1 MVPSGLELPADRPR
15 PPVPSLRG
23 AARGL
28 CLPAAV
34 TASLRQVAGQEGVS
48 LDVLLLAGLAALL
61 ARYSGAESLFIGA
74 ASSTSLL
81 PLRIQW
87 TGDPSLQQLV
97 AVADGALSAALANA
111 DLPFEA
117 PLQVIFAGPGA
128 GPGAFGGREL
138 AVDLAF
144 SVREVEG
151 GGRETQLLLTLD
163 YAVDLF
169 DATTAARLLE
179 HYAAL
184 LAGAAASPDLPLSR
198 LPLLGEAER
207 HQMLAEWN
215 DTASAFPRRTL
226 HKLFE
231 EQAAARPDAL
241 AVVWD
246 GGALSYG
253 ELDRQAGRIA
263 RRLRRLGV
271 GPESRVALYLERSA
285 EMVAAV
291 LGVLKAGGAY
301 LPIDLSYPRE
311 RLELLLEDAA
321 PAAVVGTTRSL
332 ASLPGKAP
340 QLAVD
345 LLAVHPATARD
356 LARRLGA
363 GFVPEEPAK
372 ALVERL
378 AGVYRAN
385 GGDTRALMMTMARTM
400 ARTMAEGTQAP
411 AAEAEEE
418 RELSADVPPESLA
431 YVLYTSGSTGTP
443 NGVEVSHEAVVRLVR
458 ETGYFPFGP
467 GDVFLQIA
475 LLSFDASTLEL
486 WGPLANGGC
495 VALPPPGRFALGDLY
510 EQVERHGVT
519 AIFLTTGLF
528 HVAVEEGLAGLAGLR
543 HLLVGGDVMSRS
555 HLERALAALPEVELI
570 NCYGPTE
577 NTVFTSTWRV
587 PRPLPEGAVTIG
599 RLISTV
605 RAYVLDP
612 ALAPVP
618 MGSAGELYLSGPGLA
633 RGYLHRRELTAER
646 FLPNP
651 FEPNQFQEARLY
663 KTGDLVRWRP
673 DGTLAFLGRHDFQ
686 VKVRGFRIEP
696 GEIEA
701 ALLCHPEVREAAVVG
716 LAEGGRD
723 HRVVAYYVTEAGA
736 ETTREDLRAFLRARL
751 PEHMVPAVLVPLPAL
766 PLTNVGKLD
775 RRALPAPEALEPAA
789 GEPVTALGPRAGD
802 PRELGDLGDLVME
815 LLAGLWED
823 VLDPE
828 PRHGAAAGGALSFER
843 SAFERSAFER
853 SRRVGPHDDFFDLGG
868 HSLTVMRL
876 LSRIR
881 QTFGV
886 ELGAQTVFA
895 FPTLAAQARVVAAAW
910 RGAESTLPP
919 LAPLAN
925 TPRQGLPA
933 LSYAQQRL
941 WFLDRLAPESPLYNV
956 PTTWL
961 VAGALAPAALA
972 AGLCEIVRRHET
984 LRTRFVELDGE
995 PRQEIGAPWQVPL
1008 PQVDLRALGRER
1020 RLGELA
1026 RLRTEE
1032 ADRPFHLARGPLLR
1046 AGLVRLDE
1054 EEHALL
1060 LTVHHIVYDGWSE
1073 EVLTAELT
1081 ALYAAALEGRPSP
1094 LGELAVQ
1101 YADFAAWQR
1110 AWPPEVLGRQLVW
1123 WRGELAGAPA
1133 ALPLPVDR
1141 PRPAAPSFRGGSA
1154 MLRLSAAAS
1163 AALRQA
1169 ARREGTTLFMLL
1181 LAGFAAL
1188 LARVTGE
1195 EDLLVGTPVAD
1206 RPRPELEGLI
1216 GFFVNTVVI
1225 RARAAGDPSFR
1236 GLLASVHDTALG
1248 AFAHQD
1254 LPFEMLVEELRP
1266 ERERSRNPL
1275 VQTLFAFQGADRAT
1289 AGTAAAPGDTAGL
1302 RLMRLP
1308 WGERS
1313 MAKLDFVLSA
1323 MEMPV
1328 EPGESSEAEINL
1340 VVEYAADLFTATAAA
1355 RLLGHYATL
1364 VAGAAASPELPL
1376 SSLPLLSAPE
1386 RHQLVAEWNDT
1397 ESGFPL
1403 RSVHRLFEE
1412 QAAARPDAVAV
1423 SWEGGPMGAMGAM
1436 GSMSYGELDRR
1447 SNEIARHL
1455 RRMGVATDA
1464 RVGLVAERSPEMVAA
1479 VLGILKAG
1487 GGYLPLDPTY
1497 PRDRLALLLAD
1508 AAPAAVVGPRRLL
1521 AALPDVPDEPGGA
1534 PRLALEDV
1542 VREADTAPTVLTRHR
1557 HPDGSPGDLKDLGGR
1572 KLSTTQILPAR
1583 AARLQDDIEVE
1594 LRSTDV
1600 PPASLA
1606 YVLYTS
1612 GSTGAPKGVEVSH
1625 RGVVRLVREAGY
1637 TSFGPGEVFLQT
1649 VPMSFDL
1656 ATLEIWGP
1664 LLHGGRLALLPP
1676 GPYTLADIYAAVARQ
1691 GVTTLW
1697 LASALFNLAVEEGL
1711 APLGGLRQLEA
1722 GGDVLSRPHV
1732 ERALAALPGAV
1743 ELLNGYG
1750 PTENTTFSTTHRLRG
1765 GLAAGEASVPI
1776 GRPIAASSAYVL
1788 DRSLAPLPVACVGEL
1803 YVGGA
1808 GVARGYLGRPE
1819 LTAERFV
1826 PDPFSADPRDP
1837 RAGDRLYRTGD
1848 LARWR
1853 PDGTLDFLG
1862 RRDFQVKVRGF
1873 RVEPGEVESALLRH
1887 PGVREAVVTAAKEA
1901 AGGHRLIAYYVP
1913 EGATPPT
1920 PPTPPTS
1927 AELRIH
1933 LRESLPEHMVPSL
1946 FIPLAELPLN
1956 ANGKVDRR
1964 ALPSPE
1970 AVSEARPAGE
1980 AGTAPRT
1987 PPRTPV
1993 EEVIAGIWEDLLG
2006 LDPLGHPGHP
2016 SHPIGVDDDFFLLG
2030 GHSLLAIRLLS
2041 RLRAV
2046 LGADLTV
2053 QQVFDAPTIAGLAE
2067 AVARALASR
2076 DAGGGAAGPALPP
2089 LVPRAV
2095 ADTASADAAAP
2106 LSYAQQRLWFLDRLA
2121 PGSPAYNVPS
2131 AYGLTGP
2138 LAPAAL
2144 AAALAEVVRRH
2155 QVLRARFVERD
2166 GEPRLEIAETLAP
2179 GFLPLVDLSI
2189 LSPARRSAELAR
2201 LRSAEAERPFD
2212 LAAGPLLR
2220 TALVRLGA
2228 EEHALF
2234 LDFHHAVYDGW
2245 SEGVLLREL
2254 AALYDAARAG
2264 APSPLAE
2271 LVLQYADFAVWQRA
2285 WPPEVLGRQLA
2296 YWRGQLAGAPTALEL
2311 PADRPR
2317 PAVASLRGASR
2328 QRLLGAPELARLHQ
2342 VARKEGA
2349 TLYMLLLA
2357 AFAATLA
2364 RHGGQEDVLIATPV
2378 ANRARPELEGLIGF
2392 FVNTLVLRVRLGGD
2406 PEFRRVLASVR
2417 QTALAAFAHQDL
2429 PFEALVEELRPE
2441 RDLSRA
2447 PLVQAMLSLGGAAP
2461 ERSLGGDVR
2470 LAHLPFAEKTTAK
2483 LDLSLAATELTDL
2496 EGGDRGQSLLLGLEY
2511 ATDLFTA
2518 PAAERFLAH
2527 FATLLRGVALAPAS
2541 PDLPLSR
2548 LPLLAPAE
2556 RHQVAAEWN
2565 DTASGFPEQTL
2576 HGLFA
2581 EQAAARPDA
2590 VAVAWEGGPMRTM
2603 TYRDLDRRSNEIAR
2617 HLRRLGVAINARV
2630 ALVAER
2636 SPEMVAA
2643 LLGILKAG
2651 GGYLPL
2657 DPSYPRERLAL
2668 LLADAAPAAVV
2679 GPRHLLAALPPGTLP
2694 RLALEDT
2701 FTEATEGNTE
2711 ADTAPTVP
2719 RSADVPPAS
2728 LAYVL
2733 YTSGSTGTPKGVEVS
2748 HRAVVR
2754 LVRETA
2760 YAAFGPGEVFL
2771 QLSPM
2776 SFDLATFEIWGP
2788 LLNGGRLAL
2797 LPPGPFTVA
2806 GLYAAV
2812 ERHRVTT
2819 IWLTSGL
2826 FHLAVEEGL
2835 APLRGLRQLVAGGDV
2850 LSRPHVLRAL
2860 AALPDVDLIN
2870 GYGPTENTT
2879 FSTTHRL
2886 RGGLPAGEPSVPIG
2900 RPIAASRAYV
2910 LDPSLT
2916 LLPAGCAGE
2925 LYVGGAGVARG
2936 YLGRP
2941 ELTAER
2947 FLPDPFSGDPH
2958 DENRLYRTGDL
2969 ARWRP
2974 DGTLDFLGR
2983 ADFQVKVR
2991 GFRVEPGEVETALLG
3006 HPGVREAVV
3015 TAVTAAGEAAGGHRL
3030 IAYYVP
3036 EGAEGPVPPTA
3047 PTPADLRLF
3056 LRESLPEHMVPSLF
3070 VPLAE
3075 LPLNA
3080 NGKVDRRALPSP
3092 EAQLA
3097 GELEDAQRTL
3107 PRNPVE
3113 EVIAGIWEDLLGLDP
3128 LDHPVGVDD
3137 DFFHLGG
3144 HSLLV
3149 IRLLSRLRQAFGA
3162 DLPVQRVFA
3171 TPTVAGL
3178 AAAIAALAAETAAG
3192 RREALPPITR
3202 LESRH
3207 GVLPLSYPQRRL
3219 YFMDRLAPESPTYN
3233 ISSGYLLH
3241 GPFAPAALA
3250 AALAEVVRRHEVL
3263 RTRIVAVTNGEP
3275 GQEVGLP
3282 PPTPPAPLPFA
3293 DLSGLPPARR
3303 AAELAALAG
3312 REAGRGFDLRRD
3324 PMLRATLLRLGQGDH
3339 ALSQNDHEHAFLF
3352 TVHHIASDGWSE
3364 GVLRRELAALYAA
3377 ALAGKPSPLP
3387 PLALQYADFAAWQR
3401 AWPEEALAAQLAHWK
3416 ERLAGTPALDLPAD
3430 RPRPPVAS
3438 FRGDSLW
3445 LDLSPELADAIRR
3458 LARRG
3463 QATAFMTVLAVWHAL
3478 LQRHSGQTDFAVG
3491 TPVANRTRPELE
3503 PLIGVFLNMLAL
3515 RTDGGG
3521 DPSFAELLARVR
3533 HTALEAYDHAD
3544 IPFERIVDE
3553 VNVERDRSRP
3563 PLVQT
3568 MLALNSTP
3576 RVPLTLRGLAVEPL
3590 DLTGRV
3596 SRFDLSLALSVQGGE
3611 LGGGLEYST
3620 DLFDRTTMERLAG
3633 HFLRLLAAAA
3643 DDPSRRVAEI
3653 ELLAPA
3659 ERQQVAVELNDT
3671 AADFSGLV
3679 GDAEPLLH
3687 RWIER
3692 QAALTP
3698 GATAVVGESESLTYR
3713 ELDARANRLARRLR
3727 RMGVRVDEPVAI
3739 CADRS
3744 PALIVGLLAILKAG
3758 GAYLPLDPTYPPDR
3772 LAFMIED
3779 GLGGLAKPVLLA
3791 QVDLLAASVAGAG
3804 ARLVDLDSAA
3814 GPAGDADNPLLAP
3827 LDGGAGADNLAYVI
3841 YTSGST
3847 GRPKGVLS
3855 THRGIVNRIAWM
3867 QRAYGLTPA
3876 DCVMQKTPV
3885 SFDVSVWELFWPLV
3899 VGARLVL
3906 ARPGGHR
3913 DPAYMMRRI
3922 EEHGVTTL
3930 HFVPS
3935 MLQVFLTQLAQTGLG
3950 RCRSL
3955 RRVMASGEALPAE
3968 LAARFHELLGGT
3980 PETAELHNLYGPT
3993 EASVDVTAHRTLP
4006 GPARRTVPIGRP
4018 IANLGIWL
4026 LDAELQP
4033 VPLGVPGELCI
4044 GGIGGTGLARG
4055 YLRRPGLTAER
4066 FVPHPLGRPGERLY
4080 RTGDL
4085 ARFAV
4090 DGEIEFLGRTDDQV
4104 KLRGFRIEPGEIE
4117 TALAGHPAVR
4127 EAVVVAREERS
4138 GEVRLAAYVV
4148 PAGPGP
4154 RPEVGEL
4161 RDALR
4166 RVLPEHM
4173 VPADFAFVDALPL
4186 TPSGKVDRGALRARL
4201 PAHELAPTAP
4211 AAEPDGD
4218 LETELEQLVAGIW
4231 QDLLG
4236 RGHIGRDDNLFD
4248 VGAHSILAIQFS
4260 SHVYDALGLEIPLR
4274 LLFESPTVR
4283 RLGAAIQE
4291 LLIEQIDSLTDE
4303 EAELLAE

>member
-1 MVPSGLELPADRPR
+1 MSGLELPADRPR
-15 PPVPSLRG
+15 PAVASLRG
-23 AARGL
+23 ATREVRLTAAR
-28 CLPAAV
+28 
-34 TASLRQVAGQEGVS
+34 TASLRQAAGREGAS
-48 LDVLLLAGLAALL
+48 LDLLLLAGLAALL
-61 ARYSGAESLFIGA
+61 SRYSGSEDLVLGTSGLTPAEEGKER
-74 ASSTSLL
+74 LL
-81 PLRIQW
+81 SLRILW
-87 TGDPSLQQLV
+87 TGDPSFRQLV
-97 AVADGALSAALANA
+97 VVAEGALSAALGKANPA
-111 DLPFEA
+111 LEALPF
-117 PLQVIFAGPGA
+117 QVVFNGTGA
-128 GPGAFGGREL
+128 GRLPSGEQAL

-144 SVREVEG
+144 SARTVEG
-151 GGRETQLLLTLD
+151 GDGEQLLLTLD

-169 DATTAARLLE
+169 DATTAARLLA
-179 HYAAL
+179 HYGAL
-184 LAGAAASPDLPLSR
+184 LAGAVTTPELPLSR

-207 HQMLAEWN
+207 HLMLTEWN

-231 EQAAARPDAL
+231 EQAAARPDAV
-241 AVVWD
+241 AVVWN
-246 GGALSYG
+246 GGALTYAA
-253 ELDRQAGRIA
+253 LDRQAGRIA

-285 EMVAAV
+285 EMVAAI
-291 LGVLKAGGAY
+291 LGILKTGGVY
-301 LPIDLSYPRE
+301 LPIDLAYPRE

-321 PAAVVGTTRSL
+321 PVAVVGTSRSL
-332 ASLPGKAP
+332 ASLPGKVP

-345 LLAVHPATARD
+345 LLAVHPATARQ
-356 LARRLGA
+356 LALRLGA
-363 GFVPEEPAK
+363 RFDPDEPAK
-372 ALVERL
+372 ALADRL
-378 AGVYRAN
+378 AGVYRATD
-385 GGDTRALMMTMARTM
+385 GDTRALMKTMA
-400 ARTMAEGTQAP
+400 GTPAP
-411 AAEAEEE
+411 AAGEDAVPA
-418 RELSADVPPESLA
+418 ELSADVAPESLA

-443 NGVEVSHEAVVRLVR
+443 NGVEVTHEAVVRLVR
-458 ETGYFPFGP
+458 ETNYLSFGP
-467 GDVFLQIA
+467 GDVFLQVA

-486 WGPLANGGC
+486 WWPLANGGC
-495 VALPPPGRFALGDLY
+495 VALPPPGRFALDDLY
-510 EQVERHGVT
+510 EQVARHRVT
-519 AIFLTTGLF
+519 DLFLTTGLF

-543 HLLVGGDVMSRS
+543 HLLVGGDVLSRS
-555 HLERALAALPEVELI
+555 HLERAMAALPGVELI
-570 NCYGPTE
+570 NGYGPTE
-577 NTVFTSTWRV
+577 NTVFTSTWRASH
-587 PRPLPEGAVTIG
+587 PLAEGPVTIG
-599 RLISTV
+599 RLLATC

-612 ALAPVP
+612 TLTPVP
-618 MGSAGELYLSGPGLA
+618 MGAAGELYLSGPGLA
-633 RGYLHRRELTAER
+633 RGYLHRPALTADR

-651 FEPNQFQEARLY
+651 FEPNPFEPNPFEDGRLY
-663 KTGDLVRWRP
+663 KTGDLVRWNP

-701 ALLCHPEVREAAVVG
+701 ALLRHPEVREAAVVG

-723 HRVVAYYVTEAGA
+723 HRVVAYYATKAGA

-751 PEHMVPAVLVPLPAL
+751 PEHMVPTALVPLAAL

-789 GEPVTALGPRAGD
+789 GEPVASD
-802 PRELGDLGDLVME
+802 LGDLGDLVME
-815 LLAGLWED
+815 MLAGLWED
-823 VLDPE
+823 VLDPDPQRGPASVLVE
-828 PRHGAAAGGALSFER
+828 K
-843 SAFERSAFER
+843 
-853 SRRVGPHDDFFDLGG
+853 SRRVGPHNDFFDLGG
-868 HSLTVMRL
+868 HSLSVMRL

-910 RGAESTLPP
+910 RGAESAALPP
-919 LAPLAN
+919 LAKA
-925 TPRQGLPA
+925 PRQGPPA

-956 PTTWL
+956 PTTYSL
-961 VAGALAPAALA
+961 FGPLAPAALA

-1008 PQVDLRALGRER
+1008 PQVDLRALGREQ

-1032 ADRPFHLARGPLLR
+1032 ADRPFRLDRGPLLR

-1054 EEHALL
+1054 EEHAFL

-1073 EVLTAELT
+1073 EVLTGELT
-1081 ALYAAALEGRPSP
+1081 ALYAAALAGRPSP

-1133 ALPLPVDR
+1133 ALPLPIDR
-1141 PRPAAPSFRGGSA
+1141 PRQATPSFRGGSA
-1154 MLRLSAAAS
+1154 MLRLPSAAAE
-1163 AALRQA
+1163 ALRRA
-1169 ARREGTTLFMLL
+1169 ARREGTTLYMLL

-1206 RPRPELEGLI
+1206 RPRPEVEGLI

-1236 GLLASVHDTALG
+1236 DLLTSVHDTALR

-1275 VQTLFAFQGADRAT
+1275 VQVLFAFQGADRAK

-1302 RLMRLP
+1302 RLVRLP

-1313 MAKLDFVLSA
+1313 TAKLDFSLSA

-1328 EPGESSEAEINL
+1328 ESGRASGEEGNEAEITL
-1340 VVEYAADLFTATAAA
+1340 VLEYAADLFTAPAAV
-1355 RLLGHYATL
+1355 RLLHHYATL
-1364 VAGAAASPELPL
+1364 IAGAVTSPTSPELPV
-1376 SSLPLLSAPE
+1376 SCLPLLSAPE
-1386 RHQLVAEWNDT
+1386 RHQLVEWNDT
-1397 ESGFPL
+1397 ASGFPL
-1403 RSVHRLFEE
+1403 RPVHRLFEE
-1412 QAAARPDAVAV
+1412 QARARPDAVAV
-1423 SWEGGPMGAMGAM
+1423 SWRAGAL
-1436 GSMSYGELDRR
+1436 SYGALDRR
-1447 SNEIARHL
+1447 SGAIARRL
-1455 RRMGVATDA
+1455 RRLGVATDA
-1464 RVGLVAERSPEMVAA
+1464 RVGLVAERSPEMLEA

-1497 PRDRLALLLAD
+1497 PRERLALLLAD

-1521 AALPDVPDEPGGA
+1521 AALSDLPDGPGGT

-1542 VREADTAPTVLTRHR
+1542 TLADTEATEADTAPT
-1557 HPDGSPGDLKDLGGR
+1557 D
-1572 KLSTTQILPAR
+1572 
-1583 AARLQDDIEVE
+1583 
-1594 LRSTDV
+1594 LRSADV
-1600 PPASLA
+1600 PPTSLA
-1606 YVLYTS
+1606 YVIYTS

-1625 RGVVRLVREAGY
+1625 QGVVRLVCEADY
-1637 TSFGPGEVFLQT
+1637 TVFGPGEVYLPLS
-1649 VPMSFDL
+1649 PMTFDV

-1664 LLHGGRLALLPP
+1664 LLNGGRLVLLPP
-1676 GPYTLADIYAAVARQ
+1676 GPYTLADIYAAVTDQ

-1697 LASALFNLAVEEGL
+1697 LASALFSLAVDEGL
-1711 APLGGLRQLEA
+1711 EPFFGLRLLEA
-1722 GGDVLSRPHV
+1722 GGDVVSRPHV
-1732 ERALAALPGAV
+1732 ERAIAALPPAV
-1743 ELLNGYG
+1743 DLMNGYG
-1750 PTENTTFSTTHRLRG
+1750 PTENTMFSTTHRLRG
-1765 GLAAGEASVPI
+1765 GLAPGEATVPI
-1776 GRPIAASSAYVL
+1776 GRPISASSAYVL

-1808 GVARGYLGRPE
+1808 GVARGYLGRPA

-1873 RVEPGEVESALLRH
+1873 RVELGEVESALLRH
-1887 PGVREAVVTAAKEA
+1887 PRVREVVVTAVSEA
-1901 AGGHRLIAYYVP
+1901 AGGRRPGSAGGQRLVAYYVP
-1913 EGATPPT
+1913 EGAPP
-1920 PPTPPTS
+1920 
-1927 AELRIH
+1927 AVADLRSH
-1933 LRESLPEHMVPSL
+1933 LRESLPEHMVPAV
-1946 FIPLAELPLN
+1946 FVPLPELPLN
-1956 ANGKVDRR
+1956 ANGKVDRK

-1970 AVSEARPAGE
+1970 AVGAARPGGAARPAGE
-1980 AGTAPRT
+1980 AEIVPRT

-1993 EEVIAGIWEDLLG
+1993 EEVIAGIWADLLG
-2006 LDPLGHPGHP
+2006 LDPLGLPGR
-2016 SHPIGVDDDFFLLG
+2016 SVGVDDDFFLLG

-2053 QQVFDAPTIAGLAE
+2053 QQVFDTPTIAGLAE
-2067 AVARALASR
+2067 AVARALASG
-2076 DAGGGAAGPALPP
+2076 DTGDGAAGPALPP
-2089 LVPRAV
+2089 LVPRAL
-2095 ADTASADAAAP
+2095 AETGSADAAP
-2106 LSYAQQRLWFLDRLA
+2106 LSSAQQRLWFLDRLA

-2131 AYGLTGP
+2131 AYRLTGP

-2155 QVLRARFVERD
+2155 RVLRSRFVERD
-2166 GEPRLEIAETLAP
+2166 GEPRLEIAEAPAP
-2179 GFLPLVDLSI
+2179 GFLPLPLIDLDLSA
-2189 LSPARRSAELAR
+2189 LASPPLAGRRSAELAR
-2201 LRSAEAERPFD
+2201 LRSAEAEQPFD

-2228 EEHALF
+2228 EEHVLL

-2254 AALYDAARAG
+2254 AALYEAALAG
-2264 APSPLAE
+2264 TPSPLAE
-2271 LVLQYADFAVWQRA
+2271 PVLQYDDFAVWQRA

-2311 PADRPR
+2311 PTDRPR
-2317 PAVASLRGASR
+2317 PAVASLRGAGR
-2328 QRLLGAPELARLHQ
+2328 LRLLGSPEVARLRQ
-2342 VARKEGA
+2342 MARREGA

-2364 RHGGQEDVLIATPV
+2364 RHGGQEDILVATPV
-2378 ANRARPELEGLIGF
+2378 ANRTRPELEGLIGF
-2392 FVNTLVLRVRLGGD
+2392 FVNTLVLRVRLDGD
-2406 PEFRRVLASVR
+2406 PEFRRVLASAR

-2429 PFEALVEELRPE
+2429 PFEALVEELRPQ

-2461 ERSLGGDVR
+2461 ERPLGGGLR
-2470 LAHLPFAEKTTAK
+2470 LAHLPSPEKTTAK
-2483 LDLSLAATELTDL
+2483 LDLSLGATELTGG
-2496 EGGDRGQSLLLGLEY
+2496 EGEDGGQSLLLGLEY

-2518 PAAERFLAH
+2518 TAAERLLAH
-2527 FATLLRGVALAPAS
+2527 FATLLGGAAEA
-2541 PDLPLSR
+2541 PDLPLSC
-2548 LPLLAPAE
+2548 LPLLSAPE
-2556 RHQVAAEWN
+2556 RHQLVAEWN
-2565 DTASGFPEQTL
+2565 DTASGFPLQSV
-2576 HGLFA
+2576 HGLFE
-2581 EQAAARPDA
+2581 EQASLRPDA
-2590 VAVAWEGGPMRTM
+2590 IAVSWEAGAL
-2603 TYRDLDRRSNEIAR
+2603 TYGALDRRSGEIAR
-2617 HLRRLGVAINARV
+2617 HLRRLGVAPDAGTARV
-2630 ALVAER
+2630 GLVTER

-2651 GGYLPL
+2651 AGYLPL
-2657 DPSYPRERLAL
+2657 DPTYPRERLAL

-2679 GPRHLLAALPPGTLP
+2679 GPRRLLAALPEVPDGAP

-2701 FTEATEGNTE
+2701 IRELEA
-2711 ADTAPTVP
+2711 APTVP
-2719 RSADVPPAS
+2719 RRADVPSSA

-2733 YTSGSTGTPKGVEVS
+2733 YTSGSTGAPKGVEVS

-2754 LVRETA
+2754 LVRETG
-2760 YAAFGPGEVFL
+2760 YAAFGLGEVFL
-2771 QLSPM
+2771 QAAPM
-2776 SFDLATFEIWGP
+2776 SFDAATFEIWGP
-2788 LLNGGRLAL
+2788 LLHGGRLAL
-2797 LPPGPFTVA
+2797 LPPGPFTPA
-2806 GLYAAV
+2806 DIGAAV
-2812 ERHRVTT
+2812 ARHGVTT
-2819 IWLTSGL
+2819 LWLTAGL

-2835 APLRGLRQLVAGGDV
+2835 APLGGLRQLLAGGDV
-2850 LSRPHVLRAL
+2850 LSHSHVLRAL
-2860 AALPDVDLIN
+2860 AALPGVDLVN

-2886 RGGLPAGEPSVPIG
+2886 RGGLAAGEASVPIG
-2900 RPIAASRAYV
+2900 RPISGSRAYV
-2910 LDPSLT
+2910 LDRSLAP
-2916 LLPAGCAGE
+2916 LPVACVGE
-2925 LYVGGAGVARG
+2925 LYVGGVGVARG
-2936 YLGRP
+2936 YLGHP
-2941 ELTAER
+2941 APTAER
-2947 FLPDPFSGDPH
+2947 FLPDPFAGDPRGPQQG
-2958 DENRLYRTGDL
+2958 DNRLYRTGDL

-2991 GFRVEPGEVETALLG
+2991 GFRVEPGEVEGALLG

-3015 TAVTAAGEAAGGHRL
+3015 TAAKDAAGGHRL
-3030 IAYYVP
+3030 VAWYVP
-3036 EGAEGPVPPTA
+3036 EGADGPA
-3047 PTPADLRLF
+3047 PAALRSR

-3080 NGKVDRRALPSP
+3080 NGKVDRRALPEP
-3092 EAQLA
+3092 EAQWA
-3097 GELEDAQRTL
+3097 GEPGDAQRTP
-3107 PRNPVE
+3107 PRHPVE
-3113 EVIAGIWEDLLGLDP
+3113 EVIAGIWEDLLGPGP
-3128 LDHPVGVDD
+3128 LGQPVGVDD

-3171 TPTVAGL
+3171 APTVAGL
-3178 AAAIAALAAETAAG
+3178 AAAVAEILAAG
-3192 RREALPPITR
+3192 RREEALPPLPPITP
-3202 LESRH
+3202 LPSRE
-3207 GVLPLSYPQRRL
+3207 GLLPLSYPQRRL
-3219 YFMDRLAPESPTYN
+3219 WFMDRLAPESPTYN
-3233 ISSGYLLH
+3233 IPSGYLLR

-3263 RTRIVAVTNGEP
+3263 RTRIVAVAHGEA
-3275 GQEVGLP
+3275 GQEVGP
-3282 PPTPPAPLPFA
+3282 PPPATPLPLA
-3293 DLSGLPPARR
+3293 DLSGLPPERR

-3312 REAGRGFDLRRD
+3312 REACRGFDLRRD
-3324 PMLRATLLRLGQGDH
+3324 PMLRSTLVRLEED
-3339 ALSQNDHEHAFLF
+3339 EHAFLL
-3352 TVHHIASDGWSE
+3352 TLHHIASDGWSE
-3364 GVLRRELAALYAA
+3364 GVLRRELSALYAA
-3377 ALAGKPSPLP
+3377 ALAGEPSPLAP
-3387 PLALQYADFAAWQR
+3387 PPLQYADFAAWQR

-3416 ERLAGTPALDLPAD
+3416 ERLAGTPALTLPAD
-3430 RPRPPVAS
+3430 RPRPPIAS
-3438 FRGDSLW
+3438 FRGDSLR
-3445 LDLSPELADAIRR
+3445 LDLPPELAGALRR

-3463 QATAFMTVLAVWHAL
+3463 QSTLFMTVLAAWTAL
-3478 LQRHSGQTDFAVG
+3478 LQRLAGQTDFAVG

-3503 PLIGVFLNMLAL
+3503 PLLGVFLNMLAL

-3533 HTALEAYDHAD
+3533 HTALAAYDHAD
-3544 IPFERIVDE
+3544 VPFERIVDE
-3553 VNVERDRSRP
+3553 VHVERDRSRQ

-3576 RVPLTLRGLAVEPL
+3576 GESFALRGLAVEPL
-3590 DLTGRV
+3590 DTSVGV
-3596 SRFDLSLALSVQGGE
+3596 SRFDLSLGLSDQGGK

-3633 HFLRLLAAAA
+3633 HFLRLLAAVA

-3653 ELLAPA
+3653 ELLSPA
-3659 ERQQVAVELNDT
+3659 ERQQVSIELNDT
-3671 AADFSGLV
+3671 AADLSAVF
-3679 GDAEPLLH
+3679 GDSEPLLH

-3692 QAALTP
+3692 QAARTP
-3698 GATAVVGESESLTYR
+3698 GATAVVGESASLTWR

-3739 CADRS
+3739 CAERS
-3744 PALIVGLLAILKAG
+3744 PALVVGLLAILKAG
-3758 GAYLPLDPTYPPDR
+3758 GAYLPLDPSYPPER

-3791 QVDLLAASVAGAG
+3791 QVDVLAASVAGAG
-3804 ARLVDLDSAA
+3804 ARLVDLDAA
-3814 GPAGDADNPLLAP
+3814 CGPATGPAGADDPLLAP
-3827 LDGGAGADNLAYVI
+3827 LEGGAGPDNLAYVI

-3847 GRPKGVLS
+3847 GRPKGVMS
-3855 THRGIVNRIAWM
+3855 THRGIVNRLAWG
-3867 QRAYGLTPA
+3867 QRAYGLTPE
-3876 DCVMQKTPV
+3876 DRVLQKTPV
-3885 SFDVSVWELFWPLV
+3885 SFDVSVWELFWPLA

-3913 DPAYMMRRI
+3913 DPAYLMRRI
-3922 EEHGVTTL
+3922 EEQEVTTV

-3935 MLQVFLTQLAQTGLG
+3935 MLQVFLAQPGLD
-3950 RCRSL
+3950 RCRSV
-3955 RRVMASGEALPAE
+3955 RRVMSSGEALPAE
-3968 LAARFHELLGGT
+3968 LAARFHEMLAGAL
-3980 PETAELHNLYGPT
+3980 ELHNLYGPT
-3993 EASVDVTAHRTLP
+3993 EASVEVTAHRTLP

-4018 IANLGIWL
+4018 IANLGLWL
-4026 LDAELQP
+4026 LDRELQP
-4033 VPLGVPGELCI
+4033 VPLGVPGALY
-4044 GGIGGTGLARG
+4044 IGGTGLARG

-4066 FVPHPLGRPGERLY
+4066 FIPHPLGGPGERLY

-4085 ARFAV
+4085 ARFAA
-4090 DGEIEFLGRTDDQV
+4090 DGEIEFLGRTDDQL

-4117 TALAGHPAVR
+4117 AALTGLPTVR
-4127 EAVVVAREERS
+4127 EAVVVAREVGP
-4138 GEVRLAAYVV
+4138 GEVRLAAWVV

-4154 RPEVGEL
+4154 GPEAGEL

-4173 VPADFAFVDALPL
+4173 VPADFALVDALPL
-4186 TPSGKVDRGALRARL
+4186 TPSGKVDRGALRGRL
-4201 PAHELAPTAP
+4201 PAGEPAS
-4211 AAEPDGD
+4211 AAEPGDD
-4218 LETELEQLVAGIW
+4218 LETEIEEIVAGIW
-4231 QDLLG
+4231 KDLL
-4236 RGHIGRDDNLFD
+4236 RRETIGRDDNLFD
-4248 VGAHSILAIQFS
+4248 LGAHSILAIEFTS
-4260 SHVYDALGLEIPLR
+4260 RVFDALDLEIPLR
-4274 LLFESPTVR
+4274 LPFDFPTVR
-4283 RLGAAIQE
+4283 RLGAAIQD
-4291 LLIEQIDSLTDE
+4291 LLIEQIDNLTDE

>member
-1 MVPSGLELPADRPR
+1 MKSPLITDLTPADHYSMLELPADRPR
-15 PPVPSLRG
+15 PPVPSFRG
-23 AARGL
+23 ATRALR
-28 CLPAAV
+28 LPAAA
-34 TASLRQVAGQEGVS
+34 TASLRQVAGREGVS

-61 ARYSGAESLFIGA
+61 ARYSGAEDLVVGA
-74 ASSTSLL
+74 AGPTSLL

-87 TGDPSLQQLV
+87 TGDPPFERLV
-97 AVADGALSAALANA
+97 ASANGALCAALANA

-117 PLQVIFAGPGA
+117 PLQVLFAGPTAVPPAEGLERLPS
-128 GPGAFGGREL
+128 GERKLP
-138 AVDLAF
+138 VDLAF
-144 SVREVEG
+144 SARTVEG
-151 GGRETQLLLTLD
+151 GEGEPQLLVTLD

-169 DATTAARLLE
+169 DATTAARLLV

-184 LAGAAASPDLPLSR
+184 LAGAAAAPELPLSR
-198 LPLLGEAER
+198 LPLLGESER
-207 HQMLAEWN
+207 HQMLVEWN
-215 DTASAFPRRTL
+215 DTASAFPRRAL

-231 EQAAARPDAL
+231 EQAAMRPDAV

-246 GGALSYG
+246 GGALTYG

-311 RLELLLEDAA
+311 RLDLLLEDAA
-321 PAAVVGTTRSL
+321 PVAVVGTTRSL

-345 LLAVHPATARD
+345 LLAVHPATARH

-363 GFVPEEPAK
+363 GFAPDEPAK
-372 ALVERL
+372 ALVDRL
-378 AGVYRAN
+378 AGIYRAN
-385 GGDTRALMMTMARTM
+385 DGDTRALMRTM
-400 ARTMAEGTQAP
+400 VEGAQAP

-418 RELSADVPPESLA
+418 EELSADVPPESLA

-443 NGVEVSHEAVVRLVR
+443 NGVEVTHEAVVRLVR
-458 ETGYFPFGP
+458 ETGYFPFGS
-467 GDVFLQIA
+467 GNVFLQIA

-486 WGPLANGGC
+486 WGPLVNGGC

-543 HLLVGGDVMSRS
+543 HLLIGGDVMSRS

-577 NTVFTSTWRV
+577 NTVFTSTSRV
-587 PRPLPEGAVTIG
+587 RLPLAEGAVTIG
-599 RLISTV
+599 RLIANG

-612 ALAPVP
+612 TLASVP
-618 MGSAGELYLSGPGLA
+618 MGSAGELYLAGPGLA

-651 FEPNQFQEARLY
+651 FEEGRLY

-701 ALLCHPEVREAAVVG
+701 ALLRHPQVREAAVVG

-736 ETTREDLRAFLRARL
+736 EVSREDLRAFLRERL
-751 PEHMVPAVLVPLPAL
+751 PEHMVPAVLVPLAAL

-789 GEPVTALGPRAGD
+789 GEPATALGAVD
-802 PRELGDLGDLVME
+802 ASDLGDMGDLVME

-823 VLDPE
+823 VLDPDPRRE
-828 PRHGAAAGGALSFER
+828 PAADGAMPFER
-843 SAFERSAFER
+843 SALEK

-868 HSLTVMRL
+868 HSLSVMRL

-895 FPTLAAQARVVAAAW
+895 FPTLAAQARVVAAAR
-910 RGAESTLPP
+910 RGAQSALPP
-919 LAPLAN
+919 LAKV
-925 TPRQGLPA
+925 PRQGPPA
-933 LSYAQQRL
+933 LSFAQQRL

-956 PTTWL
+956 PSTYSL
-961 VAGALAPAALA
+961 AGPLAPAALA
-972 AGLCEIVRRHET
+972 AGLSEIVRRHEA
-984 LRTRFVELDGE
+984 LRTRFVEVDGE
-995 PRQEIGAPWQVPL
+995 PRQEIGAPWPVAL
-1008 PQVDLRALGRER
+1008 PQIDLRGLGRER
-1020 RLGELA
+1020 RPGELA

-1032 ADRPFHLARGPLLR
+1032 AGRPFHLARGPLLR

-1060 LTVHHIVYDGWSE
+1060 LSVHHIVYDGWSE
-1073 EVLTAELT
+1073 GVLTAELT
-1081 ALYAAALEGRPSP
+1081 ALYAAALAGRPSP

-1123 WRGELAGAPA
+1123 WRDELAGAPA

-1141 PRPAAPSFRGGSA
+1141 QRPAAPSFRGASA
-1154 MLRLSAAAS
+1154 MLRLPAAAT

-1169 ARREGTTLFMLL
+1169 ARREGTTLYMLL

-1206 RPRPELEGLI
+1206 RPRPEVEGLI
-1216 GFFVNTVVI
+1216 GFFVNTLVI

-1236 GLLASVHDTALG
+1236 GLLATVRDTALG

-1275 VQTLFAFQGADRAT
+1275 VQVLFSFQGAGQAT
-1289 AGTAAAPGDTAGL
+1289 AGTADDAAGL
-1302 RLMRLP
+1302 RLVRLP

-1313 MAKLDFVLSA
+1313 TAKLDLVLSA

-1328 EPGESSEAEINL
+1328 EPPGESNEAELTL
-1340 VVEYAADLFTATAAA
+1340 VLEYAADLFTATTAA
-1355 RLLGHYATL
+1355 RLLGHYGTL
-1364 VAGAAASPELPL
+1364 VAGAAAAPELPL

-1397 ESGFPL
+1397 ASGFPL
-1403 RSVHRLFEE
+1403 RPVHRLFEE

-1423 SWEGGPMGAMGAM
+1423 SWEGGA
-1436 GSMSYGELDRR
+1436 MSYGELDRR
-1447 SNEIARHL
+1447 SGEIARHL
-1455 RRMGVATDA
+1455 RRLGVATDA
-1464 RVGLVAERSPEMVAA
+1464 RVGLVVERSPEMLAA
-1479 VLGILKAG
+1479 ILGILKAG

-1497 PRDRLALLLAD
+1497 PRERLALLLAD

-1521 AALPDVPDEPGGA
+1521 AALPDIPGGA
-1534 PRLALEDV
+1534 PRLALEDADS
-1542 VREADTAPTVLTRHR
+1542 EADAEPTVL
-1557 HPDGSPGDLKDLGGR
+1557 
-1572 KLSTTQILPAR
+1572 
-1583 AARLQDDIEVE
+1583 
-1594 LRSTDV
+1594 RSADV

-1612 GSTGAPKGVEVSH
+1612 GSTGAPKGVEISH
-1625 RGVVRLVREAGY
+1625 RAVVRLVREAGY
-1637 TSFGPGEVFLQT
+1637 TSFGPGEVYLQT
-1649 VPMSFDL
+1649 APMSFDL

-1664 LLHGGRLALLPP
+1664 LLNGGRLALLPP

-1691 GVTTLW
+1691 EVTTLW
-1697 LASALFNLAVEEGL
+1697 LASAFFHLAVEEGL
-1711 APLGGLRQLEA
+1711 APLGGLRLLEA
-1722 GGDVLSRPHV
+1722 GGDVLSRPHA

-1743 ELLNGYG
+1743 DLLNGYG

-1776 GRPIAASSAYVL
+1776 GRPISGSSAYVL

-1808 GVARGYLGRPE
+1808 GVARGYLGLPA

-1887 PGVREAVVTAAKEA
+1887 PGVREAVVTAVSES
-1901 AGGHRLIAYYVP
+1901 AGGHRLVAYYVP
-1913 EGATPPT
+1913 EGADGPAP
-1920 PPTPPTS
+1920 

-1946 FIPLAELPLN
+1946 FVPLAELPLN

-1970 AVSEARPAGE
+1970 AVSEAD
-1980 AGTAPRT
+1980 TAPRT
-1987 PPRTPV
+1987 PPRNPI

-2006 LDPLGHPGHP
+2006 LGQPV
-2016 SHPIGVDDDFFLLG
+2016 GVDDDFFHLG
-2030 GHSLLAIRLLS
+2030 GHSLLAIRLLA

-2046 LGADLTV
+2046 LGADLPV

-2067 AVARALASR
+2067 AVARALVSG
-2076 DAGGGAAGPALPP
+2076 DAAAGPALPP
-2089 LVPRAV
+2089 LAPRV
-2095 ADTASADAAAP
+2095 FADTGSADAAAP

-2131 AYGLTGP
+2131 AYGLAGP

-2155 QVLRARFVERD
+2155 EILRARFVERD
-2166 GEPRLEIAETLAP
+2166 GEPELEIAETLAP
-2179 GFLPLVDLSI
+2179 GFLPLVDLSALAQPS
-2189 LSPARRSAELAR
+2189 LSGRRSAELAS

-2228 EEHALF
+2228 EEHVLL

-2254 AALYDAARAG
+2254 PALYDAARAG
-2264 APSPLAE
+2264 TPSPLAE
-2271 LVLQYADFAVWQRA
+2271 PTLQYADFAVWQRA

-2296 YWRGQLAGAPTALEL
+2296 YWRGQLAGAPMALEL

-2317 PAVASLRGASR
+2317 PAVASLRGAGR
-2328 QRLLGAPELARLHQ
+2328 RRLLGAPEAARLHQ
-2342 VARKEGA
+2342 VARREGA

-2364 RHGGQEDVLIATPV
+2364 RHGGQEDVLVATPI
-2378 ANRARPELEGLIGF
+2378 ANRTRPELEGLIGF
-2392 FVNTLVLRVRLGGD
+2392 FVNTLVLRVRLAGD
-2406 PEFRRVLASVR
+2406 PDFHRVLASVR

-2447 PLVQAMLSLGGAAP
+2447 PLVQAMLSLGGATP
-2461 ERSLGGDVR
+2461 GRPLGGGLHLAR
-2470 LAHLPFAEKTTAK
+2470 LPSSEKTTAK
-2483 LDLSLAATELTDL
+2483 LDLSLAATELTEL
-2496 EGGDRGQSLLLGLEY
+2496 EGEDGGQSLLLELEY

-2518 PAAERFLAH
+2518 TAAERLLAH
-2527 FATLLRGVALAPAS
+2527 FATLLCGAAEAPE
-2541 PDLPLSR
+2541 LPLSR

-2556 RHQVAAEWN
+2556 RHQLVAEWN
-2565 DTASGFPEQTL
+2565 DTASGFPERTL

-2590 VAVAWEGGPMRTM
+2590 VAVSWEVGEMSYGE
-2603 TYRDLDRRSNEIAR
+2603 LDRRSGEIAR
-2617 HLRRLGVAINARV
+2617 HLRRLGVSIDARV
-2630 ALVAER
+2630 ALVVER

-2679 GPRHLLAALPPGTLP
+2679 GPRHLLAALPPGTVP

-2701 FTEATEGNTE
+2701 FAEATEG
-2711 ADTAPTVP
+2711 DTAPLC
-2719 RSADVPPAS
+2719 ADVPPAS

-2754 LVRETA
+2754 LVRDTA
-2760 YAAFGPGEVFL
+2760 YAAFGPGEIFL

-2835 APLRGLRQLVAGGDV
+2835 APLGGLRQLVAGGDV

-2860 AALPDVDLIN
+2860 EALPEVDLIN

-2886 RGGLPAGEPSVPIG
+2886 RDGLPAGEPSVPIG

-2916 LLPAGCAGE
+2916 LLPAGCVGE

-2941 ELTAER
+2941 ALTAER
-2947 FLPDPFSGDPH
+2947 FLPDPFSADPRGE
-2958 DENRLYRTGDL
+2958 DRLYRTGDL

-2974 DGTLDFLGR
+2974 DGTFDFLGR
-2983 ADFQVKVR
+2983 RDFQVKVR
-2991 GFRVEPGEVETALLG
+2991 GFRVELGEVESALLL

-3015 TAVTAAGEAAGGHRL
+3015 TATAEAAGGHRL
-3030 IAYYVP
+3030 VAWYVP
-3036 EGAEGPVPPTA
+3036 EGADGPA
-3047 PTPADLRLF
+3047 PADLRLH

-3070 VPLAE
+3070 VPLSE
-3075 LPLNA
+3075 LPLSA

-3092 EAQLA
+3092 EAVSEA
-3097 GELEDAQRTL
+3097 DTAPRTP

-3128 LDHPVGVDD
+3128 QGRPGQAVGVDD

-3171 TPTVAGL
+3171 APTVAGL
-3178 AAAIAALAAETAAG
+3178 AAAIAAILAAG
-3192 RREALPPITR
+3192 REEALPPLPPITP

-3219 YFMDRLAPESPTYN
+3219 YFMDRLAPGNPTYN
-3233 ISSGYLLH
+3233 IPSGYLLR

-3250 AALAEVVRRHEVL
+3250 AALAEVVRRHEAL

-3275 GQEVGLP
+3275 GQEVCP
-3282 PPTPPAPLPFA
+3282 APEAPAPLPLV

-3303 AAELAALAG
+3303 ALELAVLAG
-3312 REAGRGFDLRRD
+3312 REAGRGFDLRHD
-3324 PMLRATLLRLGQGDH
+3324 PMLRATLVRLGED
-3339 ALSQNDHEHAFLF
+3339 EHAFLF

-3364 GVLRRELAALYAA
+3364 GVLRRELSALYAA
-3377 ALAGKPSPLP
+3377 ALAGEPSPLA
-3387 PLALQYADFAAWQR
+3387 PLPLQYADFAAWQR

-3438 FRGDSLW
+3438 FRGDSLR
-3445 LDLSPELADAIRR
+3445 LDLPPALADALRR

-3463 QATAFMTVLAVWHAL
+3463 QATVFMTVLAVWHAL
-3478 LQRHSGQTDFAVG
+3478 LQRHSGQTDFAIG

-3533 HTALEAYDHAD
+3533 HTALAAYDHAD
-3544 IPFERIVDE
+3544 FPFERIVDE

-3576 RVPLTLRGLAVEPL
+3576 RFPLTLRGLAVEPL
-3590 DLTGRV
+3590 DLSARV
-3596 SRFDLSLALSVQGGE
+3596 SRFDLSLALSEQGGE

-3620 DLFDRTTMERLAG
+3620 DLFDRTTMARLAG
-3633 HFLRLLAAAA
+3633 HLVHLLAAVA
-3643 DDPSRRVAEI
+3643 DDPSRRVAEM
-3653 ELLAPA
+3653 ELLSPA

-3671 AADFSGLV
+3671 AADLSAVFGGS

-3727 RMGVRVDEPVAI
+3727 RLGVRVDEPVAI

-3758 GAYLPLDPTYPPDR
+3758 GAYLPLDPSYPSER

-3779 GLGGLAKPVLLA
+3779 GLDGVAKPVLLA

-3804 ARLVDLDSAA
+3804 ARLIDLDAAA
-3814 GPAGDADNPLLAP
+3814 GPAGHADDPLLAP

-3847 GRPKGVLS
+3847 GRPKGVMS
-3855 THRGIVNRIAWM
+3855 THRGVVNRIAWA
-3867 QRAYGLTPA
+3867 QRAYGLTP
-3876 DCVMQKTPV
+3876 DDRVLQKTPV
-3885 SFDVSVWELFWPLV
+3885 SFDVSVPELFWPLA

-3906 ARPGGHR
+3906 ARPGGQR
-3913 DPAYMMRRI
+3913 DPAYLVRRI
-3922 EEHGVTTL
+3922 EEQGVTTV
-3930 HFVPS
+3930 HFVPP
-3935 MLQVFLTQLAQTGLG
+3935 MLQVFLAQPGLD

-3968 LAARFHELLGGT
+3968 LAARFHELLGGASG
-3980 PETAELHNLYGPT
+3980 PAELHNLYGPT
-3993 EASVDVTAHRTLP
+3993 EASVEVTAHRTLP

-4018 IANLGIWL
+4018 IANLGLWL
-4026 LDAELQP
+4026 LDPELQP
-4033 VPLGVPGELCI
+4033 VPLGVPGELY
-4044 GGIGGTGLARG
+4044 IGGTGLARG

-4085 ARFAV
+4085 ARFSA
-4090 DGEIEFLGRTDDQV
+4090 DGEIEFLGRNDDQV

-4117 TALAGHPAVR
+4117 AALASHPAVR
-4127 EAVVVAREERS
+4127 EAAVVAREERL
-4138 GEVRLAAYVV
+4138 VAYVV

-4154 RPEVGEL
+4154 RPEAGEL

-4173 VPADFAFVDALPL
+4173 VPADFALVDALPL

-4201 PAHELAPTAP
+4201 PADELAP
-4211 AAEPDGD
+4211 AAEPGGD
-4218 LETELEQLVAGIW
+4218 LETEIEELVAGIW
-4231 QDLLG
+4231 QDLLK
-4236 RGHIGRDDNLFD
+4236 RGTIGRDDNLFD
-4248 VGAHSILAIQFS
+4248 VGAHSILAIQFTS
-4260 SHVYDALGLEIPLR
+4260 RVYDALGIEVPLR

-4291 LLIEQIDSLTDE
+4291 LLIEQLDSLTDE

>member
-1 MVPSGLELPADRPR
+1 
-15 PPVPSLRG
+15 
-23 AARGL
+23 
-28 CLPAAV
+28 
-34 TASLRQVAGQEGVS
+34 
-48 LDVLLLAGLAALL
+48 
-61 ARYSGAESLFIGA
+61 
-74 ASSTSLL
+74 
-81 PLRIQW
+81 
-87 TGDPSLQQLV
+87 
-97 AVADGALSAALANA
+97 
-111 DLPFEA
+111 
-117 PLQVIFAGPGA
+117 
-128 GPGAFGGREL
+128 
-138 AVDLAF
+138 
-144 SVREVEG
+144 
-151 GGRETQLLLTLD
+151 
-163 YAVDLF
+163 
-169 DATTAARLLE
+169 
-179 HYAAL
+179 
-184 LAGAAASPDLPLSR
+184 
-198 LPLLGEAER
+198 
-207 HQMLAEWN
+207 
-215 DTASAFPRRTL
+215 
-226 HKLFE
+226 
-231 EQAAARPDAL
+231 
-241 AVVWD
+241 
-246 GGALSYG
+246 
-253 ELDRQAGRIA
+253 
-263 RRLRRLGV
+263 
-271 GPESRVALYLERSA
+271 
-285 EMVAAV
+285 
-291 LGVLKAGGAY
+291 
-301 LPIDLSYPRE
+301 
-311 RLELLLEDAA
+311 
-321 PAAVVGTTRSL
+321 TRSL
-332 ASLPGKAP
+332 ASLPGTAP

-345 LLAVHPATARD
+345 LLAVHPATARQ

-363 GFVPEEPAK
+363 GFAPDEPAK
-372 ALVERL
+372 ALVDRL

-385 GGDTRALMMTMARTM
+385 DGDTRALMRTM
-400 ARTMAEGTQAP
+400 VEGAQAP

-418 RELSADVPPESLA
+418 ELSADVPPESLA

-443 NGVEVSHEAVVRLVR
+443 NGVEVTHEAVVRLVR
-458 ETGYFPFGP
+458 ETDYLSFGP
-467 GDVFLQIA
+467 GDVFLQMA

-555 HLERALAALPEVELI
+555 HLERAITALPEVELI

-587 PRPLPEGAVTIG
+587 RLPLAEGSVTIG
-599 RLISTV
+599 RPISTV
-605 RAYVLDP
+605 RAYVLDST
-612 ALAPVP
+612 LAPVP

-651 FEPNQFQEARLY
+651 FEEGRLY

-701 ALLCHPEVREAAVVG
+701 ALLRHPQVREAAVVG

-751 PEHMVPAVLVPLPAL
+751 PEHMVPAVLVPLAAL
-766 PLTNVGKLD
+766 PLTDVGKLD
-775 RRALPAPEALEPAA
+775 RRALPAPEAIEPAA
-789 GEPVTALGPRAGD
+789 GEPATALGAGAHD
-802 PRELGDLGDLVME
+802 PSDLGDLVME
-815 LLAGLWED
+815 LLAGLWEE
-823 VLDPE
+823 VLDPDPQRE
-828 PRHGAAAGGALSFER
+828 PATDGALSFER
-843 SAFERSAFER
+843 SALEK

-895 FPTLAAQARVVAAAW
+895 FPTLAAQARVIAAAR
-910 RGAESTLPP
+910 RGAESALPP
-919 LAPLAN
+919 LAKV
-925 TPRQGLPA
+925 PRQGPPA
-933 LSYAQQRL
+933 LSFAQQRL

-956 PTTWL
+956 PSTYSL
-961 VAGALAPAALA
+961 AGPLAPAALA
-972 AGLCEIVRRHET
+972 AGLSEIVRRHEA
-984 LRTRFVELDGE
+984 LRTRFVEVDGE

-1008 PQVDLRALGRER
+1008 PQVDLRGLGRER
-1020 RLGELA
+1020 RPGELA

-1032 ADRPFHLARGPLLR
+1032 AGRPFRLERGPLLR

-1073 EVLTAELT
+1073 EVLVTELT
-1081 ALYAAALEGRPSP
+1081 ALYAAALAGRPSP
-1094 LGELAVQ
+1094 LGELSVQ

-1110 AWPPEVLGRQLVW
+1110 AWPPEVLGRQLAW
-1123 WRGELAGAPA
+1123 WRDELAGAPA
-1133 ALPLPVDR
+1133 TLPLPVDR
-1141 PRPAAPSFRGGSA
+1141 PRPAAPSIRGASA
-1154 MLRLSAAAS
+1154 MLRLPAAAT
-1163 AALRQA
+1163 AALRQT
-1169 ARREGTTLFMLL
+1169 ARREGTTLYMLL
-1181 LAGFAAL
+1181 LAGFVAL

-1206 RPRPELEGLI
+1206 RPRPEVEGLI

-1236 GLLASVHDTALG
+1236 GLLAAVRDTALG

-1275 VQTLFAFQGADRAT
+1275 VQVLFSFQGSGPAT
-1289 AGTAAAPGDTAGL
+1289 AGTADDAAGL
-1302 RLMRLP
+1302 RLVRLP

-1313 MAKLDFVLSA
+1313 TAKLDLLLSA

-1328 EPGESSEAEINL
+1328 EPPGESNEAELTL
-1340 VVEYAADLFTATAAA
+1340 VLEYAADLFTATNAA

-1364 VAGAAASPELPL
+1364 VAGAAASPTSPELPL

-1386 RHQLVAEWNDT
+1386 RHQLVEWNDT
-1397 ESGFPL
+1397 ASGFPL
-1403 RSVHRLFEE
+1403 RPVHRLFEE
-1412 QAAARPDAVAV
+1412 QARARPDAVAV
-1423 SWEGGPMGAMGAM
+1423 SWEGG
-1436 GSMSYGELDRR
+1436 SMTYGELDRR
-1447 SNEIARHL
+1447 SGAIARRL
-1455 RRMGVATDA
+1455 RRLGVTTDA
-1464 RVGLVAERSPEMVAA
+1464 RVGLVVERSPEMLEAI
-1479 VLGILKAG
+1479 LGILKAG

-1497 PRDRLALLLAD
+1497 PRERLALLLAD

-1521 AALPDVPDEPGGA
+1521 AALPDISDISGGA

-1542 VREADTAPTVLTRHR
+1542 DLVADAEPTV
-1557 HPDGSPGDLKDLGGR
+1557 P
-1572 KLSTTQILPAR
+1572 
-1583 AARLQDDIEVE
+1583 
-1594 LRSTDV
+1594 RSADV
-1600 PPASLA
+1600 PPTSLA
-1606 YVLYTS
+1606 YVIYTS

-1637 TSFGPGEVFLQT
+1637 TVFGPGEVYLLLSPLT
-1649 VPMSFDL
+1649 FDV

-1664 LLHGGRLALLPP
+1664 LLNGGRLVLLPP
-1676 GPYTLADIYAAVARQ
+1676 GPYTLADIYTAVARQ

-1697 LASALFNLAVEEGL
+1697 LASALFSLAVEEGL
-1711 APLGGLRQLEA
+1711 APLSGLRLLEA
-1722 GGDVLSRPHV
+1722 GGDVVSRPHV
-1732 ERALAALPGAV
+1732 ERAIAALPGDV
-1743 ELLNGYG
+1743 DLMNGYG
-1750 PTENTTFSTTHRLRG
+1750 PTENTMFSTTHRLRG
-1765 GLAAGEASVPI
+1765 GLAPGEASVPI
-1776 GRPIAASSAYVL
+1776 GRPISASTAYVL
-1788 DRSLAPLPVACVGEL
+1788 DRSLTPLPVACVGEL

-1808 GVARGYLGRPE
+1808 GVARGYLGRPA

-1826 PDPFSADPRDP
+1826 PDPFSADPWDP
-1837 RAGDRLYRTGD
+1837 RGGDRLYRTGD

-1873 RVEPGEVESALLRH
+1873 RVELGEVESALLRH
-1887 PGVREAVVTAAKEA
+1887 PRVREAVVTAVSEA
-1901 AGGHRLIAYYVP
+1901 AGGHRLVAYYVP
-1913 EGATPPT
+1913 EVADG
-1920 PPTPPTS
+1920 PTPPTS

-1946 FIPLAELPLN
+1946 FLPLEELPLN

-1964 ALPSPE
+1964 ALPAPE
-1970 AVSEARPAGE
+1970 ARLAGE
-1980 AGTAPRT
+1980 AEDAPRT
-1987 PPRTPV
+1987 PPRNPV

-2006 LDPLGHPGHP
+2006 LDPQ
-2016 SHPIGVDDDFFLLG
+2016 SHPVGVDDDFFHLG

-2046 LGADLTV
+2046 LGADLPV

-2067 AVARALASR
+2067 AVARARVSG
-2076 DAGGGAAGPALPP
+2076 DAGDGEAGPALPP
-2089 LVPRAV
+2089 LAPRPF
-2095 ADTASADAAAP
+2095 ADAAAP

-2131 AYGLTGP
+2131 AYGLAGP

-2155 QVLRARFVERD
+2155 RVLRARLVERD
-2166 GEPRLEIAETLAP
+2166 GEPRLEIAEALAP
-2179 GFLPLVDLSI
+2179 GFLPLVDLST
-2189 LSPARRSAELAR
+2189 LAPARRSAELAR

-2228 EEHALF
+2228 EEHALL

-2264 APSPLAE
+2264 TPSPLAE
-2271 LVLQYADFAVWQRA
+2271 PVLQYADFAVWQRA

-2317 PAVASLRGASR
+2317 PAVASLRGAGR
-2328 QRLLGAPELARLHQ
+2328 RRLLGAPEAARLHQ
-2342 VARKEGA
+2342 VARREGA

-2364 RHGGQEDVLIATPV
+2364 RHGGQEDLLVATPV
-2378 ANRARPELEGLIGF
+2378 ANRTRPELEGLIGF
-2392 FVNTLVLRVRLGGD
+2392 FVNTLVLRVRLDGD
-2406 PEFRRVLASVR
+2406 PDFHRVLASVR

-2447 PLVQAMLSLGGAAP
+2447 PLVQAMLSLG
-2461 ERSLGGDVR
+2461 
-2470 LAHLPFAEKTTAK
+2470 
-2483 LDLSLAATELTDL
+2483 ATELTEL
-2496 EGGDRGQSLLLGLEY
+2496 EGEDGGQSLLLELEY
-2511 ATDLFTA
+2511 ATDLFHAT
-2518 PAAERFLAH
+2518 AAERFLAH
-2527 FATLLRGVALAPAS
+2527 FATLLCGAAEA

-2548 LPLLAPAE
+2548 LPLLAPPE
-2556 RHQVAAEWN
+2556 RHQLVAEWN
-2565 DTASGFPEQTL
+2565 DTASGFPERTI

-2590 VAVAWEGGPMRTM
+2590 VAVSWEAGEMSYGE
-2603 TYRDLDRRSNEIAR
+2603 LDRRSGEIAR
-2617 HLRRLGVAINARV
+2617 HLRRLGVAPDAINARV
-2630 ALVAER
+2630 ALVVER

-2679 GPRHLLAALPPGTLP
+2679 GPRHLLAALPEIPNEAP
-2694 RLALEDT
+2694 RLAFED
-2701 FTEATEGNTE
+2701 ALSE
-2711 ADTAPTVP
+2711 ADTGADAPAG
-2719 RSADVPPAS
+2719 ADVPPAS

-2754 LVRETA
+2754 LVRDTA

-2806 GLYAAV
+2806 GLYAAM

-2835 APLRGLRQLVAGGDV
+2835 APLGGLRQLVAGGDV

-2860 AALPDVDLIN
+2860 EALPDVDLLN

-2879 FSTTHRL
+2879 FSTPPRP
-2886 RGGLPAGEPSVPIG
+2886 RDGLPAGEPSVPIG

-2910 LDPSLT
+2910 LDRSLT
-2916 LLPAGCAGE
+2916 LLPAGCVGE

-2941 ELTAER
+2941 ALTAER
-2947 FLPDPFSGDPH
+2947 FLPDPFSADPRG
-2958 DENRLYRTGDL
+2958 EERLYRTGDL

-2991 GFRVEPGEVETALLG
+2991 GFRVEPGEVESALLG

-3015 TAVTAAGEAAGGHRL
+3015 TAAKEAAGGHRL
-3030 IAYYVP
+3030 VAWYVP
-3036 EGAEGPVPPTA
+3036 EGADGPTPPTSA
-3047 PTPADLRLF
+3047 ELRAH
-3056 LRESLPEHMVPSLF
+3056 LRESLPEHMIPSRF
-3070 VPLAE
+3070 MPLAE

-3092 EAQLA
+3092 EAGPA
-3097 GELEDAQRTL
+3097 GEADTAPRTP

-3113 EVIAGIWEDLLGLDP
+3113 EVIAGIWEDLLG

-3149 IRLLSRLRQAFGA
+3149 IRLLSLLRQAFDA

-3171 TPTVAGL
+3171 APTVAGL
-3178 AAAIAALAAETAAG
+3178 AAAVETATAAG
-3192 RREALPPITR
+3192 RQEEALPPIMP
-3202 LESRH
+3202 LPSRH

-3233 ISSGYLLH
+3233 ISSGYLLR

-3250 AALAEVVRRHEVL
+3250 AALAEVVRRHEAL
-3263 RTRIVAVTNGEP
+3263 RTRIVAVANGEP
-3275 GQEVGLP
+3275 GQEVCP
-3282 PPTPPAPLPFA
+3282 PPTPAPLPLA
-3293 DLSGLPPARR
+3293 DLSGLPPERR

-3324 PMLRATLLRLGQGDH
+3324 PMLHATLLRLDQGGH
-3339 ALSQNDHEHAFLF
+3339 ALSENDHEHAFLF
-3352 TVHHIASDGWSE
+3352 TLHHIASDGWSE
-3364 GVLRRELAALYAA
+3364 GVLRRELSVLYAA
-3377 ALAGKPSPLP
+3377 ALAGEPSPLA

-3438 FRGDSLW
+3438 GSGDSLR
-3445 LDLSPELADAIRR
+3445 LDLPPALADALRR

-3463 QATAFMTVLAVWHAL
+3463 QATVFMTVLAVWHAL
-3478 LQRHSGQTDFAVG
+3478 LQRHSGQTHFAIG

-3533 HTALEAYDHAD
+3533 HTALAAYDHAD
-3544 IPFERIVDE
+3544 VPFERIVDE

-3590 DLTGRV
+3590 DLSARV

-3620 DLFDRTTMERLAG
+3620 DLFDRTTMARLAG

-3643 DDPSRRVAEI
+3643 DDPSRRVAAI
-3653 ELLAPA
+3653 ELLSPA
-3659 ERQQVAVELNDT
+3659 ERQQVEVELNDT
-3671 AADFSGLV
+3671 AADLSAVFGGV
-3679 GDAEPLLH
+3679 GGVSDAEPLLH

-3727 RMGVRVDEPVAI
+3727 RLGVRVDEPVAI

-3744 PALIVGLLAILKAG
+3744 PALVVGLLAILKAG
-3758 GAYLPLDPTYPPDR
+3758 GAYLPLDPSYPSER

-3779 GLGGLAKPVLLA
+3779 GLDGLAKPVLLA
-3791 QVDLLAASVAGAG
+3791 QVEFLSASVAGAG
-3804 ARLVDLDSAA
+3804 ARLIDLDSAA

-3847 GRPKGVLS
+3847 GRPKGVMS

-3876 DCVMQKTPV
+3876 DRVLQKTPV

-3913 DPAYMMRRI
+3913 DPAYLMRRI
-3922 EEHGVTTL
+3922 EEQEVTTL

-3935 MLQVFLTQLAQTGLG
+3935 MLQVFLAQPGLG

-3968 LAARFHELLGGT
+3968 LAARFHEILGGALGPAGPAGPAGT
-3980 PETAELHNLYGPT
+3980 IELHNLYGPT

-4018 IANLGIWL
+4018 IANLGLWL
-4026 LDAELQP
+4026 LDPELQP
-4033 VPLGVPGELCI
+4033 VPLGVPGELY
-4044 GGIGGTGLARG
+4044 IGGTGLARG

-4085 ARFAV
+4085 ARFSA

-4104 KLRGFRIEPGEIE
+4104 KLRGFRIELGEIE
-4117 TALAGHPAVR
+4117 SLLLQAAGVR
-4127 EAVVVAREERS
+4127 EVFVMLREDLETGR
-4138 GEVRLAAYVV
+4138 GLAAYVV
-4148 PAGPGP
+4148 PEEEGSLTAA
-4154 RPEVGEL
+4154 
-4161 RDALR
+4161 ALR
-4166 RVLPEHM
+4166 AFLGSKVPDYM
-4173 VPADFAFVDALPL
+4173 VPA
-4186 TPSGKVDRGALRARL
+4186 
-4201 PAHELAPTAP
+4201 H
-4211 AAEPDGD
+4211 
-4218 LETELEQLVAGIW
+4218 
-4231 QDLLG
+4231 
-4236 RGHIGRDDNLFD
+4236 
-4248 VGAHSILAIQFS
+4248 
-4260 SHVYDALGLEIPLR
+4260 
-4274 LLFESPTVR
+4274 
-4283 RLGAAIQE
+4283 
-4291 LLIEQIDSLTDE
+4291 
-4303 EAELLAE
+4303 

>member
-1 MVPSGLELPADRPR
+1 M
-15 PPVPSLRG
+15 
-23 AARGL
+23 
-28 CLPAAV
+28 
-34 TASLRQVAGQEGVS
+34 TA
-48 LDVLLLAGLAALL
+48 
-61 ARYSGAESLFIGA
+61 
-74 ASSTSLL
+74 
-81 PLRIQW
+81 
-87 TGDPSLQQLV
+87 
-97 AVADGALSAALANA
+97 
-111 DLPFEA
+111 
-117 PLQVIFAGPGA
+117 
-128 GPGAFGGREL
+128 
-138 AVDLAF
+138 
-144 SVREVEG
+144 
-151 GGRETQLLLTLD
+151 
-163 YAVDLF
+163 
-169 DATTAARLLE
+169 
-179 HYAAL
+179 
-184 LAGAAASPDLPLSR
+184 
-198 LPLLGEAER
+198 
-207 HQMLAEWN
+207 
-215 DTASAFPRRTL
+215 
-226 HKLFE
+226 
-231 EQAAARPDAL
+231 
-241 AVVWD
+241 
-246 GGALSYG
+246 
-253 ELDRQAGRIA
+253 
-263 RRLRRLGV
+263 
-271 GPESRVALYLERSA
+271 
-285 EMVAAV
+285 
-291 LGVLKAGGAY
+291 
-301 LPIDLSYPRE
+301 
-311 RLELLLEDAA
+311 
-321 PAAVVGTTRSL
+321 
-332 ASLPGKAP
+332 
-340 QLAVD
+340 
-345 LLAVHPATARD
+345 
-356 LARRLGA
+356 
-363 GFVPEEPAK
+363 
-372 ALVERL
+372 
-378 AGVYRAN
+378 
-385 GGDTRALMMTMARTM
+385 
-400 ARTMAEGTQAP
+400 
-411 AAEAEEE
+411 
-418 RELSADVPPESLA
+418 
-431 YVLYTSGSTGTP
+431 
-443 NGVEVSHEAVVRLVR
+443 
-458 ETGYFPFGP
+458 
-467 GDVFLQIA
+467 
-475 LLSFDASTLEL
+475 
-486 WGPLANGGC
+486 
-495 VALPPPGRFALGDLY
+495 
-510 EQVERHGVT
+510 
-519 AIFLTTGLF
+519 
-528 HVAVEEGLAGLAGLR
+528 
-543 HLLVGGDVMSRS
+543 
-555 HLERALAALPEVELI
+555 
-570 NCYGPTE
+570 
-577 NTVFTSTWRV
+577 
-587 PRPLPEGAVTIG
+587 
-599 RLISTV
+599 
-605 RAYVLDP
+605 
-612 ALAPVP
+612 
-618 MGSAGELYLSGPGLA
+618 
-633 RGYLHRRELTAER
+633 
-646 FLPNP
+646 
-651 FEPNQFQEARLY
+651 
-663 KTGDLVRWRP
+663 
-673 DGTLAFLGRHDFQ
+673 
-686 VKVRGFRIEP
+686 
-696 GEIEA
+696 
-701 ALLCHPEVREAAVVG
+701 
-716 LAEGGRD
+716 
-723 HRVVAYYVTEAGA
+723 AGA

-751 PEHMVPAVLVPLPAL
+751 PEHMVPAVLVPLAAL

-789 GEPVTALGPRAGD
+789 GEPVTALGPRD
-802 PRELGDLGDLVME
+802 PNDLSDLVME
-815 LLAGLWED
+815 LLTGLWED

-828 PRHGAAAGGALSFER
+828 PQRGAAADGALSFEK
-843 SAFERSAFER
+843 SAFEKSALEK

-910 RGAESTLPP
+910 RGAESTALPP

-925 TPRQGLPA
+925 APRQGASAL

-972 AGLCEIVRRHET
+972 AGLSEIVRRHET

-1032 ADRPFHLARGPLLR
+1032 ADRPFNLARGPLLR

-1054 EEHALL
+1054 EEHALQ

-1094 LGELAVQ
+1094 LDELAVQ

-1133 ALPLPVDR
+1133 ALPLPIDR
-1141 PRPAAPSFRGGSA
+1141 PRPAAPSFRGAST
-1154 MLRLSAAAS
+1154 MLRLPAAA
-1163 AALRQA
+1163 AGALRQA
-1169 ARREGTTLFMLL
+1169 ARREGTTLYMLL

-1206 RPRPELEGLI
+1206 RPRQELEGLI

-1302 RLMRLP
+1302 RLVRLP

-1313 MAKLDFVLSA
+1313 AAKLDFVLSA

-1328 EPGESSEAEINL
+1328 EAGLESRGENSEAEINL
-1340 VVEYAADLFTATAAA
+1340 LLEYAADLFTATTAA

-1364 VAGAAASPELPL
+1364 VAGAVASPTSPELPL
-1376 SSLPLLSAPE
+1376 SCLPLLSAPE

-1397 ESGFPL
+1397 ASGFPL

-1412 QAAARPDAVAV
+1412 QAAARPDAIAV
-1423 SWEGGPMGAMGAM
+1423 SWEGGPMGSMGAM

-1447 SNEIARHL
+1447 SGEIARHL
-1455 RRMGVATDA
+1455 RRLGGAPDAINA
-1464 RVGLVAERSPEMVAA
+1464 RVALVAERSPEMVAA

-1497 PRDRLALLLAD
+1497 PRERLALLLAD

-1521 AALPDVPDEPGGA
+1521 AALPDVPDGA
-1534 PRLALEDV
+1534 PLLALEDV
-1542 VREADTAPTVLTRHR
+1542 VLAAPEATEATEATEEDTEPT
-1557 HPDGSPGDLKDLGGR
+1557 
-1572 KLSTTQILPAR
+1572 A
-1583 AARLQDDIEVE
+1583 

-1637 TSFGPGEVFLQT
+1637 TSFGPGEVYLQT
-1649 VPMSFDL
+1649 APMSFDL

-1664 LLHGGRLALLPP
+1664 LLNGGRLALLPP

-1711 APLGGLRQLEA
+1711 APLSGLRLLEA
-1722 GGDVLSRPHV
+1722 GGDVLSRPHA

-1750 PTENTTFSTTHRLRG
+1750 PTENTMFSTTHRLRG

-1776 GRPIAASSAYVL
+1776 GRPISGSSAYVL
-1788 DRSLAPLPVACVGEL
+1788 DRSLVPLPVACVGEL

-1808 GVARGYLGRPE
+1808 GVARGYLGLPA

-1920 PPTPPTS
+1920 PPTP
-1927 AELRIH
+1927 ADLRLH

-1946 FIPLAELPLN
+1946 FVPLAELPLN

-1980 AGTAPRT
+1980 IAPRT
-1987 PPRTPV
+1987 PPRNPV

-2076 DAGGGAAGPALPP
+2076 DAGDGAAGPALPP

-2179 GFLPLVDLSI
+2179 GFLPLVDLST
-2189 LSPARRSAELAR
+2189 LPPALRSAEQAR

-2234 LDFHHAVYDGW
+2234 LDFHHAVCDGW
-2245 SEGVLLREL
+2245 SEGVLLSEL
-2254 AALYDAARAG
+2254 AALYSAAGAARAG

-2271 LVLQYADFAVWQRA
+2271 PVLQYADFAVWQRA

-2317 PAVASLRGASR
+2317 PAVASLRGAGR

-2342 VARKEGA
+2342 VARREGA

-2392 FVNTLVLRVRLGGD
+2392 FVNTLALRVRLAGD

-2447 PLVQAMLSLGGAAP
+2447 PLVQAMLSLGSAAP

-2483 LDLSLAATELTDL
+2483 LDLSLAATELTGL
-2496 EGGDRGQSLLLGLEY
+2496 EGDGGQSLLLGLEY

-2527 FATLLRGVALAPAS
+2527 FATLLCGVALAPAS

-2556 RHQVAAEWN
+2556 RHQLAAEWN

-2581 EQAAARPDA
+2581 EQAAARPA
-2590 VAVAWEGGPMRTM
+2590 AIAVAWEGGEM

-2617 HLRRLGVAINARV
+2617 HLRRLGVVTDARV

-2679 GPRHLLAALPPGTLP
+2679 GPRHLLAALPEIPNGAP
-2694 RLALEDT
+2694 RLAFEDVVLV
-2701 FTEATEGNTE
+2701 EASE
-2711 ADTAPTVP
+2711 ADTG
-2719 RSADVPPAS
+2719 ADVGVDVPAAS

-2754 LVRETA
+2754 LVRDTD

-2835 APLRGLRQLVAGGDV
+2835 APLGGLRQLVAGGDV
-2850 LSRPHVLRAL
+2850 LSRPHVQRAL
-2860 AALPDVDLIN
+2860 EALPDVDLIN

-2916 LLPAGCAGE
+2916 LLPAGCVGE

-2958 DENRLYRTGDL
+2958 GPQQGENRLYRTGDL

-3015 TAVTAAGEAAGGHRL
+3015 TAAKEAAGGHRL

-3036 EGAEGPVPPTA
+3036 EGADGPA
-3047 PTPADLRLF
+3047 PAELRAH

-3070 VPLAE
+3070 VPLSE

-3092 EAQLA
+3092 EAGPA
-3097 GELEDAQRTL
+3097 GEADTAPRTP

-3113 EVIAGIWEDLLGLDP
+3113 EVIAGIWEDLLGLGDP
-3128 LDHPVGVDD
+3128 VDVDD

-3171 TPTVAGL
+3171 APTVAGL
-3178 AAAIAALAAETAAG
+3178 AATVTAILAAG
-3192 RREALPPITR
+3192 RQEEAVPPLPPITP

-3219 YFMDRLAPESPTYN
+3219 YFIDRLAPGNPTYN

-3250 AALAEVVRRHEVL
+3250 AALAEVVRRHEAL
-3263 RTRIVAVTNGEP
+3263 RTRIVAVANGEP
-3275 GQEVGLP
+3275 GQEVGP
-3282 PPTPPAPLPFA
+3282 PPEAPIPLPFV

-3303 AAELAALAG
+3303 AAELTVLAS

-3324 PMLRATLLRLGQGDH
+3324 PMLRATLLRLEE
-3339 ALSQNDHEHAFLF
+3339 NEHAFLF

-3364 GVLRRELAALYAA
+3364 GVLRRELSALYAA
-3377 ALAGKPSPLP
+3377 ALAGEPSPLA

-3438 FRGDSLW
+3438 FRGDSLQ
-3445 LDLSPELADAIRR
+3445 LDLPPALADALRR

-3533 HTALEAYDHAD
+3533 HTALAAYDHAD

-3590 DLTGRV
+3590 DLSGRV

-3679 GDAEPLLH
+3679 GGSGGGEPLLH

-3698 GATAVVGESESLTYR
+3698 DSTAVVGESESLTYR

-3758 GAYLPLDPTYPPDR
+3758 GAYLPLDPTYPPER

-3779 GLGGLAKPVLLA
+3779 GLDGLAKPVLLA

-3804 ARLVDLDSAA
+3804 ARLVDLDAA
-3814 GPAGDADNPLLAP
+3814 TGPAGDADAPP

-3847 GRPKGVLS
+3847 GRPKGVMS

-3876 DCVMQKTPV
+3876 DRVLQKTPV

-3913 DPAYMMRRI
+3913 DPAYLMRRI

-3935 MLQVFLTQLAQTGLG
+3935 MLQVFLAQLSQTGLD

-4026 LDAELQP
+4026 LDAELLP
-4033 VPLGVPGELCI
+4033 VPLGVPGELYI

-4085 ARFAV
+4085 ARFAA

-4117 TALAGHPAVR
+4117 AALAGHPAVR
-4127 EAVVVAREERS
+4127 EAVVVAREEGS

-4154 RPEVGEL
+4154 GPEVGEL

-4173 VPADFAFVDALPL
+4173 VPADFAFIDALPL

-4211 AAEPDGD
+4211 TAEPGGD
-4218 LETELEQLVAGIW
+4218 LETEIEQLVAGIW
-4231 QDLLG
+4231 QDLLK
-4236 RGHIGRDDNLFD
+4236 RGPIGRDDNLFD

-4260 SHVYDALGLEIPLR
+4260 SHIYEALGLEIPLR

-4283 RLGAAIQE
+4283 RLSAAIQE

>member
-1 MVPSGLELPADRPR
+1 MKSPLTTDLNPEQRHLQREPDEAPSGLELPADRPR
-15 PPVPSLRG
+15 PPVPSFRG
-23 AARGL
+23 AARAL
-28 CLPAAV
+28 RLPAAV
-34 TASLRQVAGQEGVS
+34 TASLRQVAGREGAS

-61 ARYSGAESLFIGA
+61 ARYSGAEDIVIGA
-74 ASSTSLL
+74 AGPTSLL

-87 TGDPSLQQLV
+87 TGDPPFERLV
-97 AVADGALSAALANA
+97 ASANGALRAALANA

-117 PLQVIFAGPGA
+117 PLQVLFAGPA
-128 GPGAFGGREL
+128 VVPPAEL
-138 AVDLAF
+138 AVDLAL
-144 SVREVEG
+144 SVREVED
-151 GGRETQLLLTLD
+151 GGREPQLLLTLD

-169 DATTAARLLE
+169 DAATVARLLE

-184 LAGAAASPDLPLSR
+184 LAGAAAAPELPLSR
-198 LPLLGEAER
+198 LPLLGESER
-207 HQMLAEWN
+207 HQMLVEWN
-215 DTASAFPRRTL
+215 DTASAFPRRAL

-231 EQAAARPDAL
+231 EQAAARPDAV

-246 GGALSYG
+246 GGALTYG

-321 PAAVVGTTRSL
+321 PVAVVGTTRSL

-363 GFVPEEPAK
+363 RFVPEEPAK
-372 ALVERL
+372 ALVDRL
-378 AGVYRAN
+378 AGVYRAT
-385 GGDTRALMMTMARTM
+385 GGDTRAMMMTMARTM
-400 ARTMAEGTQAP
+400 APAAGEDAEPAPQTP
-411 AAEAEEE
+411 AAEE
-418 RELSADVPPESLA
+418 ELSADVPPESLA

-443 NGVEVSHEAVVRLVR
+443 NGVEVTHEAVVRLVR
-458 ETGYFPFGP
+458 ETGYFPFGS
-467 GDVFLQIA
+467 GAVFLQMA
-475 LLSFDASTLEL
+475 PLSFDASTLEL
-486 WGPLANGGC
+486 WGALANGGC

-555 HLERALAALPEVELI
+555 HLERALAALPEVELVH
-570 NCYGPTE
+570 CYGPTE

-587 PRPLPEGAVTIG
+587 PRPLAEGAVTIG
-599 RLISTV
+599 RLIANG

-612 ALAPVP
+612 TLAPVP
-618 MGSAGELYLSGPGLA
+618 MGCAGELYLAGPGLA

-651 FEPNQFQEARLY
+651 FAEGRLY

-701 ALLCHPEVREAAVVG
+701 ALLLHPQVREAAVVG

-736 ETTREDLRAFLRARL
+736 EASREDLRAFLRARL
-751 PEHMVPAVLVPLPAL
+751 PEHMVPAVLVPLAAL

-789 GEPVTALGPRAGD
+789 GEPATALGAGARD
-802 PRELGDLGDLVME
+802 ASDLGDLDDLVME
-815 LLAGLWED
+815 MLAGLWED
-823 VLDPE
+823 VLDLDPQRG
-828 PRHGAAAGGALSFER
+828 PAADGALP
-843 SAFERSAFER
+843 FERSAFER
-853 SRRVGPHDDFFDLGG
+853 SRRIGAHDDFFDLGG
-868 HSLTVMRL
+868 HSLSVMRL

-895 FPTLAAQARVVAAAW
+895 FPTLAAQARVVAAAR
-910 RGAESTLPP
+910 RGAESALPP
-919 LAPLAN
+919 LAKV
-925 TPRQGLPA
+925 PRQGPPA
-933 LSYAQQRL
+933 LSFAQQRL

-956 PTTWL
+956 PSAYSL
-961 VAGALAPAALA
+961 AGPLAPAALA
-972 AGLCEIVRRHET
+972 AGLSEIVRRHEA
-984 LRTRFVELDGE
+984 LRTRFVEVDGE
-995 PRQEIGAPWQVPL
+995 PRQEIGAPWQVAL
-1008 PQVDLRALGRER
+1008 PQIDLRALGRER
-1020 RLGELA
+1020 RSGELA
-1026 RLRTEE
+1026 RLRAEE
-1032 ADRPFHLARGPLLR
+1032 AGRPFRLARGPLLR

-1073 EVLTAELT
+1073 GVLTAELT
-1081 ALYAAALEGRPSP
+1081 ALYAAALAGRPSP

-1110 AWPPEVLGRQLVW
+1110 AWPPEVLGRQLAY
-1123 WRGELAGAPA
+1123 WRDELAGAPA
-1133 ALPLPVDR
+1133 TLPLPVDR
-1141 PRPAAPSFRGGSA
+1141 QRPAAPSFRGASA
-1154 MLRLSAAAS
+1154 MLRLPA
-1163 AALRQA
+1163 AALRLA
-1169 ARREGTTLFMLL
+1169 ARREGTTLYMLL

-1206 RPRPELEGLI
+1206 RPRPEVEGLI

-1225 RARAAGDPSFR
+1225 RARPAGDPSFR
-1236 GLLASVHDTALG
+1236 GLLAAVRDTALA

-1275 VQTLFAFQGADRAT
+1275 VQVLFTFQGAGQAT
-1289 AGTAAAPGDTAGL
+1289 ADAAAGL
-1302 RLMRLP
+1302 HLVRLP
-1308 WGERS
+1308 WSERS
-1313 MAKLDFVLSA
+1313 TAKLDLLLSA

-1328 EPGESSEAEINL
+1328 EPPGESNEAEIAL
-1340 VVEYAADLFTATAAA
+1340 VLEYAADLFTATAAA
-1355 RLLGHYATL
+1355 RFLGHYGAL

-1376 SSLPLLSAPE
+1376 SCLPLLSAPE
-1386 RHQLVAEWNDT
+1386 LHQLVAEWNDT
-1397 ESGFPL
+1397 ASSFPH
-1403 RSVHRLFEE
+1403 RSVHGLFEE
-1412 QAAARPDAVAV
+1412 QAAARPDAIAVA
-1423 SWEGGPMGAMGAM
+1423 WEGGT
-1436 GSMSYGELDRR
+1436 MSYGELDRR
-1447 SNEIARHL
+1447 SDAIARQL
-1455 RRMGVATDA
+1455 RRLGVATDA
-1464 RVGLVAERSPEMVAA
+1464 RVGIVVERSPEMVAA
-1479 VLGILKAG
+1479 LLGILKAG
-1487 GGYLPLDPTY
+1487 GGYLPLDPSY
-1497 PRDRLALLLAD
+1497 PGERLALMLAD
-1508 AAPAAVVGPRRLL
+1508 AAPAAVVGARHLL
-1521 AALPDVPDEPGGA
+1521 ADLPDIPNGA
-1534 PRLALEDV
+1534 PRLAFEDATLEDGEDT
-1542 VREADTAPTVLTRHR
+1542 EADAAP
-1557 HPDGSPGDLKDLGGR
+1557 
-1572 KLSTTQILPAR
+1572 
-1583 AARLQDDIEVE
+1583 AAP
-1594 LRSTDV
+1594 RSADV

-1612 GSTGAPKGVEVSH
+1612 GSTGVPKGVEVSH
-1625 RGVVRLVREAGY
+1625 RAVVRLVRETGY
-1637 TSFGPGEVFLQT
+1637 MSFGPGEVFLQL

-1656 ATLEIWGP
+1656 ATWEIWGA
-1664 LLHGGRLALLPP
+1664 LLNGGCLALLPP
-1676 GPYTLADIYAAVARQ
+1676 GAYTLADVYAAVAHH
-1691 GVTTLW
+1691 GVTTIW
-1697 LASALFNLAVEEGL
+1697 LTSGLFHLAVEEGI
-1711 APLGGLRQLEA
+1711 APLGGLRQLVA

-1732 ERALAALPGAV
+1732 ERALAVLPNV
-1743 ELLNGYG
+1743 DLINGYG
-1750 PTENTTFSTTHRLRG
+1750 PTENTSLSTTHRLRG
-1765 GLAAGEASVPI
+1765 GLAAGEPSVPI
-1776 GRPIAASSAYVL
+1776 GRPIAASRAYVL
-1788 DRSLAPLPVACVGEL
+1788 DRSFVPLPVASVGEL

-1808 GVARGYLGRPE
+1808 GVARGYLGRPA

-1826 PDPFSADPRDP
+1826 PDPFSADPR
-1837 RAGDRLYRTGD
+1837 GEDRLYRTGD

-1873 RVEPGEVESALLRH
+1873 RVEIGEVESALLRH
-1887 PGVREAVVTAAKEA
+1887 PGLTDAVVTAVAEA
-1901 AGGHRLIAYYVP
+1901 AGGHHLVAYYVQ
-1913 EGATPPT
+1913 EGADGPAP
-1920 PPTPPTS
+1920 
-1927 AELRIH
+1927 AELRAH
-1933 LRESLPEHMVPSL
+1933 LQGRLPEHMVPSL
-1946 FIPLAELPLN
+1946 FVPLAKLPLN
-1956 ANGKVDRR
+1956 ATGKVDRR

-1970 AVSEARPAGE
+1970 VWLAGE
-1980 AGTAPRT
+1980 PEDAPRT
-1987 PPRTPV
+1987 PPRNPV

-2006 LDPLGHPGHP
+2006 LIPRGQPA
-2016 SHPIGVDDDFFLLG
+2016 GVDDDFFHLG

-2046 LGADLTV
+2046 LGVDLPV
-2053 QQVFDAPTIAGLAE
+2053 QQVFDSPTIAGLAA
-2067 AVARALASR
+2067 AVARALVSG
-2076 DAGGGAAGPALPP
+2076 DAAAGPALPP
-2089 LVPRAV
+2089 LAPRPF
-2095 ADTASADAAAP
+2095 ADAAAP

-2131 AYGLTGP
+2131 AYGLAGP
-2138 LAPAAL
+2138 LAAAAL

-2155 QVLRARFVERD
+2155 RVLRARFVERD
-2166 GEPRLEIAETLAP
+2166 GEPRLEIGEAP
-2179 GFLPLVDLSI
+2179 APEFLPLVDLSALAHPS
-2189 LSPARRSAELAR
+2189 LSGRRSAELAS

-2220 TALVRLGA
+2220 AGLVRLGA
-2228 EEHALF
+2228 EEHVL
-2234 LDFHHAVYDGW
+2234 LLNFHHAVYDAW

-2254 AALYDAARAG
+2254 AALYSAARAG
-2264 APSPLAE
+2264 EPSPLPEPA
-2271 LVLQYADFAVWQRA
+2271 LQYADYAAWQQA

-2296 YWRGQLAGAPTALEL
+2296 YWRGQLAGAPAALEL

-2317 PAVASLRGASR
+2317 PAVASLRGAGR
-2328 QRLLGAPELARLHQ
+2328 RRLLGAPEVARLRQ
-2342 VARKEGA
+2342 VARREGA

-2364 RHGGQEDVLIATPV
+2364 RHGGQEDLLVGTPV
-2378 ANRARPELEGLIGF
+2378 ANRTRPELEGLIGF
-2392 FVNTLVLRVRLGGD
+2392 FVNTLALRVRLAGD
-2406 PEFRRVLASVR
+2406 PEFRRVLASAR
-2417 QTALAAFAHQDL
+2417 QTALAAFAHLDL
-2429 PFEALVEELRPE
+2429 PFETLVEELRPE

-2447 PLVQAMLSLGGAAP
+2447 PLVQAMLSLGTAP
-2461 ERSLGGDVR
+2461 PECPLGGGLR
-2470 LAHLPFAEKTTAK
+2470 LARLPSAERTTAK
-2483 LDLSLAATELTDL
+2483 LDLSLAATELAAED
-2496 EGGDRGQSLLLGLEY
+2496 GGQSLLLELEY
-2511 ATDLFTA
+2511 AADLFHAT
-2518 PAAERFLAH
+2518 AAERLLAH
-2527 FATLLRGVALAPAS
+2527 FATLLCGAAEAPE
-2541 PDLPLSR
+2541 LPLSR
-2548 LPLLAPAE
+2548 LPLLAHPE
-2556 RHQVAAEWN
+2556 RHQLVAEWN
-2565 DTASGFPEQTL
+2565 DTAPGFPHQSV

-2590 VAVAWEGGPMRTM
+2590 VAIAWEGGAM
-2603 TYRDLDRRSNEIAR
+2603 TYGELDQRSGEIAR
-2617 HLRRLGVAINARV
+2617 HLRRLGVAADARV

-2643 LLGILKAG
+2643 LLSILKAG

-2657 DPSYPRERLAL
+2657 DPAYPRERLAL

-2679 GPRHLLAALPPGTLP
+2679 GPRHLLAALPDVPNGAP
-2694 RLALEDT
+2694 RLAFED
-2701 FTEATEGNTE
+2701 ALSE
-2711 ADTAPTVP
+2711 ADTGADAPTVL
-2719 RSADVPPAS
+2719 RSADVPPAG

-2754 LVRETA
+2754 LVRETG
-2760 YAAFGPGEVFL
+2760 YASFGPSEVFL
-2771 QLSPM
+2771 QAAPM
-2776 SFDLATFEIWGP
+2776 SFDAATFEIWGP
-2788 LLNGGRLAL
+2788 LLNGGCLAL
-2797 LPPGPFTVA
+2797 LPPGPFTLADV
-2806 GLYAAV
+2806 YAAV
-2812 ERHRVTT
+2812 ARLGVTT

-2835 APLRGLRQLVAGGDV
+2835 APLGSLRQLFAGGDV

-2860 AALPDVDLIN
+2860 AALPGVDLIN

-2886 RGGLPAGEPSVPIG
+2886 RGGLAAGETSVPIG
-2900 RPIAASRAYV
+2900 RPISGSRAYV
-2910 LDPSLT
+2910 LDRSLAP
-2916 LLPAGCAGE
+2916 LPVACVGE

-2936 YLGRP
+2936 YLGHP
-2941 ELTAER
+2941 ALTAER
-2947 FLPDPFSGDPH
+2947 FVPDPFSADPRGE
-2958 DENRLYRTGDL
+2958 DRLYRTGDL

-2983 ADFQVKVR
+2983 RDFQVKVR
-2991 GFRVEPGEVETALLG
+2991 GFRVEIGEVESALLR

-3015 TAVTAAGEAAGGHRL
+3015 TAVAEAGGGRQPDSAGGHRL
-3030 IAYYVP
+3030 VAYYVP
-3036 EGAEGPVPPTA
+3036 EGADGPMPPTSA
-3047 PTPADLRLF
+3047 ELRLH

-3080 NGKVDRRALPSP
+3080 NGKVDRRALPPP

-3097 GELEDAQRTL
+3097 GEPEDEERTP

-3171 TPTVAGL
+3171 APTVAGL
-3178 AAAIAALAAETAAG
+3178 AAAIAAILAAG
-3192 RREALPPITR
+3192 RREEALPPITP
-3202 LESRH
+3202 LESRR

-3219 YFMDRLAPESPTYN
+3219 YFMDRVAPGNPTYN
-3233 ISSGYLLH
+3233 IPSGYLLH

-3250 AALAEVVRRHEVL
+3250 AALAEVVRRHEAL
-3263 RTRIVAVTNGEP
+3263 RTRIVSVANGEP
-3275 GQEVGLP
+3275 GQEVGP
-3282 PPTPPAPLPFA
+3282 PPAAPTPPPFA

-3303 AAELAALAG
+3303 APELAALAG
-3312 REAGRGFDLRRD
+3312 REARHGFDLRRD
-3324 PMLRATLLRLGQGDH
+3324 PMLRATLVRLGEG
-3339 ALSQNDHEHAFLF
+3339 EHAFLL

-3364 GVLRRELAALYAA
+3364 GVLRRELSSLYAA
-3377 ALAGKPSPLP
+3377 ALAGEPSPLA
-3387 PLALQYADFAAWQR
+3387 PLPLQYADFAAWQR

-3416 ERLAGTPALDLPAD
+3416 ERLAGTPALTLPAD

-3438 FRGDSLW
+3438 FRGDSLR
-3445 LDLSPELADAIRR
+3445 LDLPPELAAALRR
-3458 LARRG
+3458 LARGG
-3463 QATAFMTVLAVWHAL
+3463 QATLFMTVLAAWHAL
-3478 LQRHSGQTDFAVG
+3478 LQRHSGQTDFAIG

-3533 HTALEAYDHAD
+3533 HTALAAYDHAD
-3544 IPFERIVDE
+3544 VPFERIVDE
-3553 VNVERDRSRP
+3553 VNVERDRSRQ

-3576 RVPLTLRGLAVEPL
+3576 GVPFALRGLAVEPL
-3590 DLTGRV
+3590 DTSARV
-3596 SRFDLSLALSVQGGE
+3596 SRFDLSLGLSDQGGE
-3611 LGGGLEYST
+3611 LGGGFEYST
-3620 DLFDRTTMERLAG
+3620 DLFDRTTMARLAG
-3633 HFLRLLAAAA
+3633 HLVHLLAAVA
-3643 DDPSRRVAEI
+3643 DDPSRRVAAI
-3653 ELLAPA
+3653 ELLSPA
-3659 ERQQVAVELNDT
+3659 ERQQVAVELKDT
-3671 AADFSGLV
+3671 AADLAAVFGGPGGSGD
-3679 GDAEPLLH
+3679 GEPLLH

-3698 GATAVVGESESLTYR
+3698 DATAVVGESESLTYR

-3727 RMGVRVDEPVAI
+3727 RLGVRVDEPVAI
-3739 CADRS
+3739 CAERS
-3744 PALIVGLLAILKAG
+3744 PALVVGLLAILKAG
-3758 GAYLPLDPTYPPDR
+3758 GAYLPLDPSYPSER

-3804 ARLVDLDSAA
+3804 ARLVDLDAA
-3814 GPAGDADNPLLAP
+3814 TGPAGDADNPLLAP

-3847 GRPKGVLS
+3847 GRPKGVMS
-3855 THRGIVNRIAWM
+3855 THRGIVNRLAWG
-3867 QRAYGLTPA
+3867 QQAYGLTPA
-3876 DCVMQKTPV
+3876 DRVLQKTPV

-3913 DPAYMMRRI
+3913 DPAYLMRRI
-3922 EEHGVTTL
+3922 EEAEVTTL

-3935 MLQVFLTQLAQTGLG
+3935 MLQVFLSQPGLG
-3950 RCRSL
+3950 RCRSV

-3968 LAARFHELLGGT
+3968 LAARFHELLGGAPGPAGT
-3980 PETAELHNLYGPT
+3980 IELHNLYGPT
-3993 EASVDVTAHRTLP
+3993 EASVEVTAHRTLP
-4006 GPARRTVPIGRP
+4006 DPARRTVPIGRP

-4026 LDAELQP
+4026 LDPELQP
-4033 VPLGVPGELCI
+4033 VPLGVPGELY
-4044 GGIGGTGLARG
+4044 IGGTGLARG

-4085 ARFAV
+4085 ARFSA

-4117 TALAGHPAVR
+4117 AALAGHPGVR
-4127 EAVVVAREERS
+4127 EAVVVVREE
-4138 GEVRLAAYVV
+4138 RLAAYVV

-4154 RPEVGEL
+4154 GPEAGEL
-4161 RDALR
+4161 REALR

-4173 VPADFAFVDALPL
+4173 VPADFVFVDALPL
-4186 TPSGKVDRGALRARL
+4186 TPSGKVDRGALRTRL
-4201 PAHELAPTAP
+4201 PADEPAP
-4211 AAEPDGD
+4211 AAEPGGD
-4218 LETELEQLVAGIW
+4218 LENEIEEIVAGIW
-4231 QDLLG
+4231 QDLLK
-4236 RGHIGRDDNLFD
+4236 RGSIGRDDDLFD
-4248 VGAHSILAIQFS
+4248 VGAHSILAIEFTS
-4260 SHVYDALGLEIPLR
+4260 RVYDALGLEIPLS
-4274 LLFESPTVR
+4274 LLFQSPTVR

-4291 LLIEQIDSLTDE
+4291 LLLEQIAGLTDE

>member
-1 MVPSGLELPADRPR
+1 VSELAEAPSGLELPADRPR
-15 PPVPSLRG
+15 PAVPSFRG
-23 AARGL
+23 ATHAL
-28 CLPAAV
+28 HLPADV
-34 TASLRQVAGQEGVS
+34 TASLRQMAGREGVS
-48 LDVLLLAGLAALL
+48 LDVLLLSGLAALL
-61 ARYSGAESLFIGA
+61 ARYSGAEDLVIGA
-74 ASSTSLL
+74 AGLTSLL

-87 TGDPSLQQLV
+87 TGDPSFRQLV
-97 AVADGALSAALANA
+97 AVADGALSAALAKA

-128 GPGAFGGREL
+128 SGERKL

-151 GGRETQLLLTLD
+151 GEGEPRLLVTLD
-163 YAVDLF
+163 SAVDLF
-169 DATTAARLLE
+169 DATTAARLLG
-179 HYAAL
+179 HYVDL
-184 LAGAAASPDLPLSR
+184 LAGAAAAPELPLSR
-198 LPLLGEAER
+198 LPLLGESER

-215 DTASAFPRRTL
+215 DTASAFPRRAL

-231 EQAAARPDAL
+231 EQVAARPDAP

-246 GGALSYG
+246 GGALTYR

-271 GPESRVALYLERSA
+271 GPESRVALYLERSP

-291 LGVLKAGGAY
+291 LGILKAGGAY

-311 RLELLLEDAA
+311 RLDLLLEDAA
-321 PAAVVGTTRSL
+321 PAAIVGTSRSL
-332 ASLPGKAP
+332 ASLPGTAP

-363 GFVPEEPAK
+363 GFAPDEPAK
-372 ALVERL
+372 ALVDRL

-385 GGDTRALMMTMARTM
+385 DGDTRALMRTM
-400 ARTMAEGTQAP
+400 VEGAQAP

-418 RELSADVPPESLA
+418 ELSADVSPESLA

-443 NGVEVSHEAVVRLVR
+443 NGVEVTHEAVVRLVR
-458 ETGYFPFGP
+458 ETDYLSFGP
-467 GDVFLQIA
+467 GDVFLQMA
-475 LLSFDASTLEL
+475 LMSFDASTLEL

-510 EQVERHGVT
+510 EQVARHGVT

-570 NCYGPTE
+570 HCYGPTE

-587 PRPLPEGAVTIG
+587 SHPLSEGSVTIG
-599 RLISTV
+599 RPISTV
-605 RAYVLDP
+605 RAYVLDST
-612 ALAPVP
+612 LAPVP

-651 FEPNQFQEARLY
+651 FEEGRLY

-701 ALLCHPEVREAAVVG
+701 ALLCHPQVREAAVVG

-751 PEHMVPAVLVPLPAL
+751 PEHMVPAALVPLPAL

-775 RRALPAPEALEPAA
+775 RRALPAPEALEAAA
-789 GEPVTALGPRAGD
+789 GEPVTALGAGAHD
-802 PRELGDLGDLVME
+802 PNDLVME

-823 VLDPE
+823 VLDPDPQRE
-828 PRHGAAAGGALSFER
+828 PAADGALALEK
-843 SAFERSAFER
+843 
-853 SRRVGPHDDFFDLGG
+853 SRRIGLHDDFFDLGG

-895 FPTLAAQARVVAAAW
+895 FPTLAAQARVIATAR
-910 RGAESTLPP
+910 RGAEIALPP
-919 LAPLAN
+919 LAPLAPLAN
-925 TPRQGLPA
+925 APRQGLPL
-933 LSYAQQRL
+933 LSFAQQRL
-941 WFLDRLAPESPLYNV
+941 WFLDRLAPESPLYNI
-956 PTTWL
+956 PSAYRL
-961 VAGALAPAALA
+961 AGPLAPEALA
-972 AGLCEIVRRHET
+972 AGLSEIVRRHEA
-984 LRTRFVELDGE
+984 LRTRFVEVDGE
-995 PRQEIGAPWQVPL
+995 PRQEIGAPWQVAL
-1008 PQVDLRALGRER
+1008 PQVDLRGLGRER
-1020 RLGELA
+1020 RSGELA
-1026 RLRTEE
+1026 RLRSED
-1032 ADRPFHLARGPLLR
+1032 ARRPFRLDHGPLLR
-1046 AGLVRLDE
+1046 AALVRLDE

-1081 ALYAAALEGRPSP
+1081 ALYAAALAGRPSP

-1110 AWPPEVLGRQLVW
+1110 AWPPEVLGRQLAW
-1123 WRGELAGAPA
+1123 WRDELAGAPVT
-1133 ALPLPVDR
+1133 LPLPVDR
-1141 PRPAAPSFRGGSA
+1141 PRPAAPSIRGASA
-1154 MLRLSAAAS
+1154 MLRLPPVVA
-1163 AALRQA
+1163 AALRQT
-1169 ARREGTTLFMLL
+1169 ARREGTTLYMLL

-1206 RPRPELEGLI
+1206 RPRPEVERLI

-1236 GLLASVHDTALG
+1236 GLLATVRDTALA
-1248 AFAHQD
+1248 AFAHQN
-1254 LPFEMLVEELRP
+1254 LPFDMLVEELRP

-1275 VQTLFAFQGADRAT
+1275 VQVLFSFQGAGQAT
-1289 AGTAAAPGDTAGL
+1289 ASTADDAAGL
-1302 RLMRLP
+1302 RLVRLP

-1313 MAKLDFVLSA
+1313 AAKLDLLLSA

-1328 EPGESSEAEINL
+1328 EGGEAELTL
-1340 VVEYAADLFTATAAA
+1340 VLEYAADLFSAPNAA

-1364 VAGAAASPELPL
+1364 VAGAAASPTSPELPL
-1376 SSLPLLSAPE
+1376 SSLPLLSEPE
-1386 RHQLVAEWNDT
+1386 RHQLVEWNDT
-1397 ESGFPL
+1397 ASGFPL
-1403 RSVHRLFEE
+1403 RPVHRLFEE
-1412 QAAARPDAVAV
+1412 QARARPDAVAL
-1423 SWEGGPMGAMGAM
+1423 SWEGGA
-1436 GSMSYGELDRR
+1436 MSYSELDRR
-1447 SNEIARHL
+1447 SGAIARHL
-1455 RRMGVATDA
+1455 RRLGVAIEA
-1464 RVGLVAERSPEMVAA
+1464 RVAVIVERSPEMVAA
-1479 VLGILKAG
+1479 LLGILKAG

-1497 PRDRLALLLAD
+1497 PRERLALLLAD
-1508 AAPAAVVGPRRLL
+1508 AAPAAVVGPRRFL
-1521 AALPDVPDEPGGA
+1521 AALPDLPNGA
-1534 PRLALEDV
+1534 PHLALEDV
-1542 VREADTAPTVLTRHR
+1542 DLEAPEGTEADTEPFHSA
-1557 HPDGSPGDLKDLGGR
+1557 
-1572 KLSTTQILPAR
+1572 
-1583 AARLQDDIEVE
+1583 E
-1594 LRSTDV
+1594 V
-1600 PPASLA
+1600 PPTSLA
-1606 YVLYTS
+1606 YVIYTS

-1637 TSFGPGEVFLQT
+1637 TVFGPGEVYLLLSPLT
-1649 VPMSFDL
+1649 FDV

-1664 LLHGGRLALLPP
+1664 LLNGGRLVLLPP

-1711 APLGGLRQLEA
+1711 EPLFGLRLLEA
-1722 GGDVLSRPHV
+1722 GGDVVSRPHV
-1732 ERALAALPGAV
+1732 ERAIAALPEAV
-1743 ELLNGYG
+1743 DLMNGYG
-1750 PTENTTFSTTHRLRG
+1750 PTENTMFSTTHRLRG
-1765 GLAAGEASVPI
+1765 GLAPGEASVPI
-1776 GRPIAASSAYVL
+1776 GRPISNSSTYVL
-1788 DRSLAPLPVACVGEL
+1788 DRSLRPLPVACVGEL

-1808 GVARGYLGRPE
+1808 GVARGYLGQPA

-1837 RAGDRLYRTGD
+1837 RGGDRLYRTGD
-1848 LARWR
+1848 LVRWR

-1873 RVEPGEVESALLRH
+1873 RVELGEVESALLRH
-1887 PGVREAVVTAAKEA
+1887 PRVRDVVVTAVSEA
-1901 AGGHRLIAYYVP
+1901 AGGHRLVAYYVP
-1913 EGATPPT
+1913 EGADGPTPPT
-1920 PPTPPTS
+1920 PPTP

-1933 LRESLPEHMVPSL
+1933 LRASLPEHMVPS
-1946 FIPLAELPLN
+1946 FFVPLAELPLN

-1964 ALPSPE
+1964 ALPAPE

-1980 AGTAPRT
+1980 VDTEPRT
-1987 PPRTPV
+1987 PPRNPV

-2006 LDPLGHPGHP
+2006 LDPQGG
-2016 SHPIGVDDDFFLLG
+2016 SGQAVGVDDDFFHLG
-2030 GHSLLAIRLLS
+2030 GHSLLAIRLLA

-2046 LGADLTV
+2046 LGVVLPV

-2067 AVARALASR
+2067 AVARAQASGNAG
-2076 DAGGGAAGPALPP
+2076 DAGDGAAGPALPA
-2089 LVPRAV
+2089 LAPRAF
-2095 ADTASADAAAP
+2095 AETGSADAAAP
-2106 LSYAQQRLWFLDRLA
+2106 LSYAQQRLWFLNRLT
-2121 PGSPAYNVPS
+2121 PGSPAYSVPT

-2155 QVLRARFVERD
+2155 EILRARLVERD
-2166 GEPRLEIAETLAP
+2166 GEPRLEIAERLAP
-2179 GFLPLVDLSI
+2179 GFLPLVDLSALAHPS
-2189 LSPARRSAELAR
+2189 LSGRRSAELAR

-2220 TALVRLGA
+2220 ATLVRLGA
-2228 EEHALF
+2228 EEHAL
-2234 LDFHHAVYDGW
+2234 LLNFHHAVYDGW

-2264 APSPLAE
+2264 TPSPLAE
-2271 LVLQYADFAVWQRA
+2271 PVLQYADFAVWQRA
-2285 WPPEVLGRQLA
+2285 WPPEVLGGQLA

-2311 PADRPR
+2311 PTDRPR

-2328 QRLLGAPELARLHQ
+2328 RRLLGAPEVARLRQ
-2342 VARKEGA
+2342 VARREGA

-2364 RHGGQEDVLIATPV
+2364 RHSGQEDVLVGTAV
-2378 ANRARPELEGLIGF
+2378 ANRTRPEVEGLIGF
-2392 FVNTLVLRVRLGGD
+2392 FVNTLALRVRLGGD
-2406 PEFRRVLASVR
+2406 PEFRHVLASAR
-2417 QTALAAFAHQDL
+2417 QTMLAAFAHLDL
-2429 PFEALVEELRPE
+2429 PFETLVEKLRPE

-2461 ERSLGGDVR
+2461 ERSFGGGLK
-2470 LAHLPFAEKTTAK
+2470 LARLPFAEKTTAK
-2483 LDLSLAATELTDL
+2483 LDLSLAATEL
-2496 EGGDRGQSLLLGLEY
+2496 EGEDGGQSLLLDLEY
-2511 ATDLFTA
+2511 AADLFTA
-2518 PAAERFLAH
+2518 TAVERLLAH
-2527 FATLLRGVALAPAS
+2527 FATFLCGAAEAPE
-2541 PDLPLSR
+2541 LPLSR

-2556 RHQVAAEWN
+2556 RHQLVAEWN
-2565 DTASGFPEQTL
+2565 DTASGLPERTI

-2581 EQAAARPDA
+2581 DQAAARPDA
-2590 VAVAWEGGPMRTM
+2590 VAISWEAGPMRTM
-2603 TYRDLDRRSNEIAR
+2603 SYGELDRRSDEIAR
-2617 HLRRLGVAINARV
+2617 HLRRLGVAADARV
-2630 ALVAER
+2630 ALVTER

-2679 GPRHLLAALPPGTLP
+2679 GPRHLLADLPDLLNGAP
-2694 RLALEDT
+2694 RLAFEDALS
-2701 FTEATEGNTE
+2701 EANTE
-2711 ADTAPTVP
+2711 ADAPLTVL
-2719 RSADVPPAS
+2719 RSTDVPAEA

-2760 YAAFGPGEVFL
+2760 WASFGPEEVFL

-2776 SFDLATFEIWGP
+2776 SFDAATFEIWGP

-2797 LPPGPFTVA
+2797 LPPGPFTVTDV
-2806 GLYAAV
+2806 YAAV
-2812 ERHRVTT
+2812 ARHGVTT
-2819 IWLTSGL
+2819 LWLTSGL

-2835 APLRGLRQLVAGGDV
+2835 APLFGLRQLLAGGDV
-2850 LSRPHVLRAL
+2850 LSRPHVERAL
-2860 AALPDVDLIN
+2860 AALPEVDLIN

-2900 RPIAASRAYV
+2900 RPIAGSRAYV
-2910 LDPSLT
+2910 LDRSLAP
-2916 LLPAGCAGE
+2916 LPAGCAGE

-2936 YLGRP
+2936 YLGHP
-2941 ELTAER
+2941 ALTAER
-2947 FLPDPFSGDPH
+2947 FVPDPFSADPRG
-2958 DENRLYRTGDL
+2958 ENRLYRTGDL

-2991 GFRVEPGEVETALLG
+2991 GFRVEPGEVENALLL

-3015 TAVTAAGEAAGGHRL
+3015 TAAQEASGGHRL
-3030 IAYYVP
+3030 VAWYVP
-3036 EGAEGPVPPTA
+3036 ASADGPIPPTSA
-3047 PTPADLRLF
+3047 ELRAH

-3092 EAQLA
+3092 EAGLA
-3097 GELEDAQRTL
+3097 GEVDTAPRTL

-3113 EVIAGIWEDLLGLDP
+3113 EVIAGIWEDLFGLDP
-3128 LDHPVGVDD
+3128 QGRPDQAVGVDD

-3149 IRLLSRLRQAFGA
+3149 IRLLSRLREAFGV

-3171 TPTVAGL
+3171 APTVAGL
-3178 AAAIAALAAETAAG
+3178 AAAIAAILAAG
-3192 RREALPPITR
+3192 RREETLPPIVP

-3233 ISSGYLLH
+3233 IPSSYLLR

-3250 AALAEVVRRHEVL
+3250 AALAEVVRRHEGL
-3263 RTRIVAVTNGEP
+3263 RTRIVAVAQGEP
-3275 GQEVGLP
+3275 GQEIGPP
-3282 PPTPPAPLPFA
+3282 PPTPPAPLPLV
-3293 DLSGLPPARR
+3293 DLSGLPPERR
-3303 AAELAALAG
+3303 AAELAALAD
-3312 REAGRGFDLRRD
+3312 REAHRGFDLRRD
-3324 PMLRATLLRLGQGDH
+3324 PMLRATLLRLDQGDH
-3339 ALSQNDHEHAFLF
+3339 AFSENDQAHAFLY

-3364 GVLRRELAALYAA
+3364 GVLRRELSALYAA
-3377 ALAGKPSPLP
+3377 ALAGEPSPLA
-3387 PLALQYADFAAWQR
+3387 PLPLQYADFAAWQR

-3430 RPRPPVAS
+3430 RPRPPVAT
-3438 FRGDSLW
+3438 FRGDSLR
-3445 LDLSPELADAIRR
+3445 LDLPPALADALRR

-3463 QATAFMTVLAVWHAL
+3463 QATLFMTVLAVWHAL
-3478 LQRHSGQTDFAVG
+3478 LQRHSGQTDFAIG

-3533 HTALEAYDHAD
+3533 HTALAAYDHTD
-3544 IPFERIVDE
+3544 VPFERIVDE
-3553 VNVERDRSRP
+3553 VKVERDRSRP

-3568 MLALNSTP
+3568 MLSLNSTP
-3576 RVPLTLRGLAVEPL
+3576 RVPFALRGLAVEPL
-3590 DLTGRV
+3590 DTPSRV
-3596 SRFDLSLALSVQGGE
+3596 SRFDLSLGLSEQGGE

-3633 HFLRLLAAAA
+3633 HFLRLLAAVA
-3643 DDPSRRVAEI
+3643 DDPSRRVAAI
-3653 ELLAPA
+3653 ELLSPA

-3671 AADFSGLV
+3671 AADLG
-3679 GDAEPLLH
+3679 AEPLLH

-3698 GATAVVGESESLTYR
+3698 DATAVVGESESLTWR

-3744 PALIVGLLAILKAG
+3744 PALVVGLLAILKAG
-3758 GAYLPLDPTYPPDR
+3758 GAYLPLDPSYPSER

-3779 GLGGLAKPVLLA
+3779 GLDGVAKPVLLA

-3804 ARLVDLDSAA
+3804 ARVIDLDAVT
-3814 GPAGDADNPLLAP
+3814 GPAGDADDPLLAP

-3847 GRPKGVLS
+3847 GQPKGVMS
-3855 THRGIVNRIAWM
+3855 THRGVVNRIAWG
-3867 QRAYGLTPA
+3867 QRAYGLTPE
-3876 DCVMQKTPV
+3876 DRVLQKTPV
-3885 SFDVSVWELFWPLV
+3885 SFDVSVPELFWPLA

-3906 ARPGGHR
+3906 ARPGGQR
-3913 DPAYMMRRI
+3913 DPAYLMKRI
-3922 EEHGVTTL
+3922 EEQGVTTV
-3930 HFVPS
+3930 HFVPP
-3935 MLQVFLTQLAQTGLG
+3935 MLQVFLAQLSQTGLD

-3968 LAARFHELLGGT
+3968 LVARFHELLGG
-3980 PETAELHNLYGPT
+3980 TAELHNLYGPT
-3993 EASVDVTAHRTLP
+3993 EASVEVTAHRTLP
-4006 GPARRTVPIGRP
+4006 DPARHTVPIGRP

-4026 LDAELQP
+4026 LDPELQP
-4033 VPLGVPGELCI
+4033 VPLGVPGELY
-4044 GGIGGTGLARG
+4044 IGGTGLARG

-4085 ARFAV
+4085 ARFSA

-4117 TALAGHPAVR
+4117 AALAGHPAVR
-4127 EAVVVAREERS
+4127 EAAAVVREE
-4138 GEVRLAAYVV
+4138 RLAAYVV

-4154 RPEVGEL
+4154 RPEAGEL

-4173 VPADFAFVDALPL
+4173 VPADFTFVDALPL
-4186 TPSGKVDRGALRARL
+4186 TPSGKVDRAALRAPL
-4201 PAHELAPTAP
+4201 PAGEPAP

-4218 LETELEQLVAGIW
+4218 LENEIEELVAGIW
-4231 QDLLG
+4231 QDLLK
-4236 RGHIGRDDNLFD
+4236 RGSIGRDDNLFD
-4248 VGAHSILAIQFS
+4248 VGAHSILAIEFAS
-4260 SHVYDALGLEIPLR
+4260 RVYDALGIEIPLR
-4274 LLFESPTVR
+4274 LTFESPTVR
-4283 RLGAAIQE
+4283 RLGAAIQD
-4291 LLIEQIDSLTDE
+4291 LLIEQLDSLTDE

>member
-1 MVPSGLELPADRPR
+1 MKSPLTTDLTPEQPLERQSLHRQREPAEAPSGLELPVDRPR
-15 PPVPSLRG
+15 PPVASLRG
-23 AARGL
+23 ATREL
-28 CLPAAV
+28 RLTAAL
-34 TASLRQVAGQEGVS
+34 TASLRQAVGRERAS
-48 LDVLLLAGLAALL
+48 LDLLLLAGLAALL
-61 ARYSGAESLFIGA
+61 SRYSGAEDLVIGA
-74 ASSTSLL
+74 AGLTPAEEGKERPRASPL

-87 TGDPSLQQLV
+87 TGDPSFKQLV
-97 AVADGALSAALANA
+97 AADGALSAALANA
-111 DLPFEA
+111 DLPLPF
-117 PLQVIFAGPGA
+117 QVLFIGTGGTGTGA
-128 GPGAFGGREL
+128 GLTAVPPAERQL

-151 GGRETQLLLTLD
+151 GGGEPQLLLALD

-184 LAGAAASPDLPLSR
+184 LAGAAAAPELPLSR
-198 LPLLGEAER
+198 LPLLGESER
-207 HQMLAEWN
+207 QQMLVEWN

-231 EQAAARPDAL
+231 EQVAARPDAP

-246 GGALSYG
+246 GGALTYR

-271 GPESRVALYLERSA
+271 GPESRVALYLERSP

-321 PAAVVGTTRSL
+321 PVAVVGTTRSL

-363 GFVPEEPAK
+363 GFVPDEPAK
-372 ALVERL
+372 ALVDRL

-385 GGDTRALMMTMARTM
+385 DGDTRALMRTM
-400 ARTMAEGTQAP
+400 VEGAQAP

-418 RELSADVPPESLA
+418 ELSADVPPESLA

-443 NGVEVSHEAVVRLVR
+443 NGVEVTHEAVVRLVR
-458 ETGYFPFGP
+458 ETGYFPFGS
-467 GDVFLQIA
+467 GNVFLQMA

-570 NCYGPTE
+570 HCYGPTE

-587 PRPLPEGAVTIG
+587 SHPLAEGSVTIG
-599 RLISTV
+599 RPISTV
-605 RAYVLDP
+605 RAWVLDST
-612 ALAPVP
+612 LAPVP

-651 FEPNQFQEARLY
+651 LEEGRLY

-701 ALLCHPEVREAAVVG
+701 ALLRHPEVREAAVVG

-751 PEHMVPAVLVPLPAL
+751 PEHMVPAVLVPLAAL
-766 PLTNVGKLD
+766 PLTDVGKLD
-775 RRALPAPEALEPAA
+775 RRALPAPEAIEPAA
-789 GEPVTALGPRAGD
+789 GEPAAALGAGAHD
-802 PRELGDLGDLVME
+802 PSVGDLVME

-828 PRHGAAAGGALSFER
+828 PQRGPAADGALSFER
-843 SAFERSAFER
+843 SAFEK

-895 FPTLAAQARVVAAAW
+895 FPTLAAQARVIAAAR
-910 RGAESTLPP
+910 RGAESALPP
-919 LAPLAN
+919 LAPLAPPAN
-925 TPRQGLPA
+925 TPRQGLPL
-933 LSYAQQRL
+933 LSFAQQRL
-941 WFLDRLAPESPLYNV
+941 WFLDRLAPESPLYNI
-956 PTTWL
+956 PSTYHL
-961 VAGALAPAALA
+961 AGPLAPAALA
-972 AGLCEIVRRHET
+972 AGLSEIVRRHEA
-984 LRTRFVELDGE
+984 LRTRFVEVDGE
-995 PRQEIGAPWQVPL
+995 PRQEIFAPWQVPL
-1008 PQVDLRALGRER
+1008 PLVDLRGLGRER
-1020 RLGELA
+1020 RRGELA
-1026 RLRTEE
+1026 RLRSEE
-1032 ADRPFHLARGPLLR
+1032 ARRPFHLARDPLLR

-1054 EEHALL
+1054 DEHALL

-1073 EVLTAELT
+1073 GVLIAELT
-1081 ALYAAALEGRPSP
+1081 ALYAATLEGRPSP

-1110 AWPPEVLGRQLVW
+1110 AWPPEVLGRQLAW
-1123 WRGELAGAPA
+1123 WRDELAGAPA
-1133 ALPLPVDR
+1133 TLPLPVDR
-1141 PRPAAPSFRGGSA
+1141 PRPAAPSVRGASA
-1154 MLRLSAAAS
+1154 MLRLPAAAA
-1163 AALRQA
+1163 AALRQT
-1169 ARREGTTLFMLL
+1169 ARREGVTLYMLL

-1206 RPRPELEGLI
+1206 RPRPEVEGLI

-1225 RARAAGDPSFR
+1225 RARASGDPSFR
-1236 GLLASVHDTALG
+1236 GLLAAVRDTALG

-1254 LPFEMLVEELRP
+1254 LPFDMLVEELRP

-1275 VQTLFAFQGADRAT
+1275 VQVLFSFQGAGPAT
-1289 AGTAAAPGDTAGL
+1289 AGTPGDTAGL
-1302 RLMRLP
+1302 RLVRLP

-1313 MAKLDFVLSA
+1313 AAKLDLLLSA

-1328 EPGESSEAEINL
+1328 EAGLESRGESNEAELTL
-1340 VVEYAADLFTATAAA
+1340 VLEYAADLFTATNAA

-1364 VAGAAASPELPL
+1364 VAGAAASPTSPELPL

-1386 RHQLVAEWNDT
+1386 RHQLVEWNDT
-1397 ESGFPL
+1397 ASGFPL
-1403 RSVHRLFEE
+1403 RPVHRLFEE
-1412 QAAARPDAVAV
+1412 QARARPDAVAV
-1423 SWEGGPMGAMGAM
+1423 SWEGGSM
-1436 GSMSYGELDRR
+1436 GSMGSMTYGELDRR
-1447 SNEIARHL
+1447 SGAIARRL
-1455 RRMGVATDA
+1455 RRLGVATDA
-1464 RVGLVAERSPEMVAA
+1464 RVGLVVERSPEMLEAM
-1479 VLGILKAG
+1479 LGILKAG

-1497 PRDRLALLLAD
+1497 PRERLALLLAD

-1521 AALPDVPDEPGGA
+1521 AALPDVPNGSGGA

-1542 VREADTAPTVLTRHR
+1542 DLEDTEADAASTVL
-1557 HPDGSPGDLKDLGGR
+1557 
-1572 KLSTTQILPAR
+1572 
-1583 AARLQDDIEVE
+1583 
-1594 LRSTDV
+1594 RSADV

-1606 YVLYTS
+1606 NVIYTS

-1637 TSFGPGEVFLQT
+1637 TVFGPGEVYLLLSPLT
-1649 VPMSFDL
+1649 FDV

-1664 LLHGGRLALLPP
+1664 LLNGGRLVLLPP

-1711 APLGGLRQLEA
+1711 APLFGLRLLEA
-1722 GGDVLSRPHV
+1722 GGDVVSRPHV
-1732 ERALAALPGAV
+1732 ERAIAALPGDV
-1743 ELLNGYG
+1743 DLMNGYG
-1750 PTENTTFSTTHRLRG
+1750 PTENTMFSTTHRLRG
-1765 GLAAGEASVPI
+1765 GLAPGEASVPI
-1776 GRPIAASSAYVL
+1776 GRPISASTAYVL
-1788 DRSLAPLPVACVGEL
+1788 DRSLRPLPVGCVGEL

-1808 GVARGYLGRPE
+1808 GVARGYLGRPA

-1826 PDPFSADPRDP
+1826 PDPFSADPWDP
-1837 RAGDRLYRTGD
+1837 RGGDRLYRTGD
-1848 LARWR
+1848 LVRWR
-1853 PDGTLDFLG
+1853 ADGTLDFLG

-1873 RVEPGEVESALLRH
+1873 RVELGEVENALLRH
-1887 PGVREAVVTAAKEA
+1887 PRVREAVVTAVSEA
-1901 AGGHRLIAYYVP
+1901 GSHRLVAYYVP
-1913 EGATPPT
+1913 EGGDGPAPS
-1920 PPTPPTS
+1920 TS

-1933 LRESLPEHMVPSL
+1933 LRQSLPEHMVPSL
-1946 FIPLAELPLN
+1946 FVPLAELPLN
-1956 ANGKVDRR
+1956 ANGKVDRK

-1970 AVSEARPAGE
+1970 AIGEAPPAGE
-1980 AGTAPRT
+1980 ADTAPRT
-1987 PPRTPV
+1987 PPRNPV

-2006 LDPLGHPGHP
+2006 LDHPV
-2016 SHPIGVDDDFFLLG
+2016 GVDDDFFYLG
-2030 GHSLLAIRLLS
+2030 GHSLLAIRLLA

-2046 LGADLTV
+2046 LGVDLPV

-2067 AVARALASR
+2067 AVARAR
-2076 DAGGGAAGPALPP
+2076 VFGDAGDGAAAGPALPP
-2089 LVPRAV
+2089 LVPRAF
-2095 ADTASADAAAP
+2095 ADTGSADTAAP

-2121 PGSPAYNVPS
+2121 PGSPAYNIPT

-2155 QVLRARFVERD
+2155 EILRARFVERD
-2166 GEPRLEIAETLAP
+2166 GEPRLEIAEALAP
-2179 GFLPLVDLSI
+2179 GFLPLPLIDLDLSALAHPS
-2189 LSPARRSAELAR
+2189 LSGRRSAELAR
-2201 LRSAEAERPFD
+2201 LRAEEAERPFD

-2228 EEHALF
+2228 EEHAL
-2234 LDFHHAVYDGW
+2234 LLNFHHAVYDGW

-2254 AALYDAARAG
+2254 AALYEAARAG
-2264 APSPLAE
+2264 TPSPLAE
-2271 LVLQYADFAVWQRA
+2271 PVLQYADFAVWQRA

-2311 PADRPR
+2311 PTDRPR

-2328 QRLLGAPELARLHQ
+2328 RRLLGAPEVARLHQ
-2342 VARKEGA
+2342 VARREGA

-2364 RHGGQEDVLIATPV
+2364 RHGGQEDVLVATPV
-2378 ANRARPELEGLIGF
+2378 ANRTRPEVEGLIGY
-2392 FVNTLVLRVRLGGD
+2392 FVNTLALRVRLGGD
-2406 PEFRRVLASVR
+2406 PEFRRVLASAR
-2417 QTALAAFAHQDL
+2417 QAMLAAFAHLDL

-2461 ERSLGGDVR
+2461 ERSLGGGLH
-2470 LAHLPFAEKTTAK
+2470 LAGLPSPEKTTAK
-2483 LDLSLAATELTDL
+2483 LDLSLAATELAGKD
-2496 EGGDRGQSLLLGLEY
+2496 GGQGLLLDLEY
-2511 ATDLFTA
+2511 AADLFTA
-2518 PAAERFLAH
+2518 TAAERLLAH
-2527 FATLLRGVALAPAS
+2527 FATLLCGAAEAPE
-2541 PDLPLSR
+2541 LPLSR

-2556 RHQVAAEWN
+2556 RHQLVAEWN
-2565 DTASGFPEQTL
+2565 DTASGFPERTI

-2590 VAVAWEGGPMRTM
+2590 VAISWEAGPMRTM
-2603 TYRDLDRRSNEIAR
+2603 SYGELDRRSGEIAR
-2617 HLRRLGVAINARV
+2617 HLRRLGVGIDARV
-2630 ALVAER
+2630 ALVTER

-2668 LLADAAPAAVV
+2668 LLADAAPVAVV
-2679 GPRHLLAALPPGTLP
+2679 GPRHLLAALPEIPNEAP
-2694 RLALEDT
+2694 RLAFEDVVLE
-2701 FTEATEGNTE
+2701 APE
-2711 ADTAPTVP
+2711 ADTG
-2719 RSADVPPAS
+2719 ADALAGAEVPPAS

-2754 LVRETA
+2754 LVRDTA
-2760 YAAFGPGEVFL
+2760 WAAFGPGEVFL

-2797 LPPGPFTVA
+2797 LPPGPFTVTDV
-2806 GLYAAV
+2806 YAAV
-2812 ERHRVTT
+2812 ARHGVTT
-2819 IWLTSGL
+2819 LWLTSGL

-2835 APLRGLRQLVAGGDV
+2835 APLGGLRQLVAGGDV
-2850 LSRPHVLRAL
+2850 LSRPHVERAL

-2910 LDPSLT
+2910 LDHSLRP
-2916 LLPAGCAGE
+2916 LPAGCVGE

-2941 ELTAER
+2941 ALTAER
-2947 FLPDPFSGDPH
+2947 FVPDPFSDDPWG
-2958 DENRLYRTGDL
+2958 ENRLYRTGDL
-2969 ARWRP
+2969 ARWRS
-2974 DGTLDFLGR
+2974 DGTFDFLGR
-2983 ADFQVKVR
+2983 RDFQVKVR
-2991 GFRVEPGEVETALLG
+2991 GFRVELGEVESALLL
-3006 HPGVREAVV
+3006 HSGVREAVV
-3015 TAVTAAGEAAGGHRL
+3015 TAAEEAAGGHRL
-3030 IAYYVP
+3030 VAYYVP
-3036 EGAEGPVPPTA
+3036 EGVDGPTS
-3047 PTPADLRLF
+3047 ADLRLH

-3080 NGKVDRRALPSP
+3080 NGKVDRRALPLP
-3092 EAQLA
+3092 EAI
-3097 GELEDAQRTL
+3097 GEEDTATRTL

-3128 LDHPVGVDD
+3128 QGRPGQAVGIDD

-3149 IRLLSRLRQAFGA
+3149 IRLLSRLRQAFDA

-3171 TPTVAGL
+3171 APTVAGL
-3178 AAAIAALAAETAAG
+3178 AAAIAATAG
-3192 RREALPPITR
+3192 RREEALPPLPPIIP

-3219 YFMDRLAPESPTYN
+3219 YFIDRLAPGNPTYN
-3233 ISSGYLLH
+3233 IPSGYLLH
-3241 GPFAPAALA
+3241 GPFVPAALA
-3250 AALAEVVRRHEVL
+3250 TALAEVVRRHEAL
-3263 RTRIVAVTNGEP
+3263 RTRIVAVANGEP
-3275 GQEVGLP
+3275 GQEVGP
-3282 PPTPPAPLPFA
+3282 PPAAPTLLPFV

-3303 AAELAALAG
+3303 AQELTALAA
-3312 REAGRGFDLRRD
+3312 REVGRGFDLRRD
-3324 PMLRATLLRLGQGDH
+3324 PMLRATLLRLEE
-3339 ALSQNDHEHAFLF
+3339 NEHAFLF
-3352 TVHHIASDGWSE
+3352 TLHHIASDGWSE
-3364 GVLRRELAALYAA
+3364 GVLRRELSALYAA
-3377 ALAGKPSPLP
+3377 ALAGEPSPLA
-3387 PLALQYADFAAWQR
+3387 PLPLQYADFAAWQR

-3416 ERLAGTPALDLPAD
+3416 ERLAGTPVLDLPAD
-3430 RPRPPVAS
+3430 RPRPPVVS
-3438 FRGDSLW
+3438 GSGDSLR
-3445 LDLSPELADAIRR
+3445 LDLPPALADALRR

-3463 QATAFMTVLAVWHAL
+3463 QATVFMTVLAVWHAL
-3478 LQRHSGQTDFAVG
+3478 LQRHSGQTDFAIG

-3503 PLIGVFLNMLAL
+3503 PLIGAFLNMLAL

-3533 HTALEAYDHAD
+3533 HTALAAYDHAD
-3544 IPFERIVDE
+3544 FPFERIVDE
-3553 VNVERDRSRP
+3553 VHAARDRSRP

-3576 RVPLTLRGLAVEPL
+3576 RVPFTLRGLAVEPL
-3590 DLTGRV
+3590 DLSGRV
-3596 SRFDLSLALSVQGGE
+3596 SRFDLSLALSEQGGE

-3620 DLFDRTTMERLAG
+3620 DLFDRTSMERLAG
-3633 HFLRLLAAAA
+3633 HFLRLLAAVA

-3653 ELLAPA
+3653 ELLSPA

-3671 AADFSGLV
+3671 AADLSAVFGGV

-3698 GATAVVGESESLTYR
+3698 DATAVVGESESLTWR

-3727 RMGVRVDEPVAI
+3727 RMGVRVDDPVAI

-3744 PALIVGLLAILKAG
+3744 PALVVGLLAILKAG
-3758 GAYLPLDPTYPPDR
+3758 GAYLPLDPSYPSER
-3772 LAFMIED
+3772 LTFMIED
-3779 GLGGLAKPVLLA
+3779 GLDGVAKPVLLA
-3791 QVDLLAASVAGAG
+3791 QVDLLSASVAGAG

-3814 GPAGDADNPLLAP
+3814 GPAGDADTPLLAP

-3847 GRPKGVLS
+3847 GRPKGVMS
-3855 THRGIVNRIAWM
+3855 THRGVVNRIAWA
-3867 QRAYGLTPA
+3867 QRAFGLTP
-3876 DCVMQKTPV
+3876 DDRVLQKTPV
-3885 SFDVSVWELFWPLV
+3885 SFDVSVPELFWPLA

-3906 ARPGGHR
+3906 ARPGGQR
-3913 DPAYMMRRI
+3913 DPAYLMRRI
-3922 EEHGVTTL
+3922 EEQEVTTV

-3935 MLQVFLTQLAQTGLG
+3935 MLQVFLAQPGLG
-3950 RCRSL
+3950 RCRSV

-3968 LAARFHELLGGT
+3968 LAARFHELLGGELGPAGPAGIT
-3980 PETAELHNLYGPT
+3980 ELHNLYGPT
-3993 EASVDVTAHRTLP
+3993 EASVEVTAHKTLP
-4006 GPARRTVPIGRP
+4006 GSARRAVPIGRP

-4033 VPLGVPGELCI
+4033 VPLGVPGELY
-4044 GGIGGTGLARG
+4044 IGGTGLARG

-4066 FVPHPLGRPGERLY
+4066 FIPHPLGRPGERLY

-4085 ARFAV
+4085 ARFSA

-4117 TALAGHPAVR
+4117 AALAGHPAVR
-4127 EAVVVAREERS
+4127 EAAVVVREER
-4138 GEVRLAAYVV
+4138 LAAWVV
-4148 PAGPGP
+4148 PARPGS
-4154 RPEVGEL
+4154 RPEAGEL

-4173 VPADFAFVDALPL
+4173 VPTDFVLVDALPL

-4201 PAHELAPTAP
+4201 PAGELAP
-4211 AAEPDGD
+4211 AAEPGDD
-4218 LETELEQLVAGIW
+4218 LETELEELVAGIW
-4231 QDLLG
+4231 QDLLN
-4236 RGHIGRDDNLFD
+4236 RGSIGRDDNLFD
-4248 VGAHSILAIQFS
+4248 VGVHSILAIQFTS
-4260 SHVYDALGLEIPLR
+4260 RVYDALGIEIPLS
-4274 LLFESPTVR
+4274 LPFDFPTVR
-4283 RLGAAIQE
+4283 RLGAAIRE
-4291 LLIEQIDSLTDE
+4291 LLIEQMDSLTDE

>member
-1 MVPSGLELPADRPR
+1 
-15 PPVPSLRG
+15 
-23 AARGL
+23 
-28 CLPAAV
+28 
-34 TASLRQVAGQEGVS
+34 
-48 LDVLLLAGLAALL
+48 
-61 ARYSGAESLFIGA
+61 
-74 ASSTSLL
+74 
-81 PLRIQW
+81 
-87 TGDPSLQQLV
+87 
-97 AVADGALSAALANA
+97 
-111 DLPFEA
+111 
-117 PLQVIFAGPGA
+117 
-128 GPGAFGGREL
+128 
-138 AVDLAF
+138 
-144 SVREVEG
+144 
-151 GGRETQLLLTLD
+151 
-163 YAVDLF
+163 
-169 DATTAARLLE
+169 
-179 HYAAL
+179 
-184 LAGAAASPDLPLSR
+184 
-198 LPLLGEAER
+198 
-207 HQMLAEWN
+207 
-215 DTASAFPRRTL
+215 
-226 HKLFE
+226 
-231 EQAAARPDAL
+231 
-241 AVVWD
+241 
-246 GGALSYG
+246 
-253 ELDRQAGRIA
+253 RIA

-321 PAAVVGTTRSL
+321 PVAVVGTTRSL
-332 ASLPGKAP
+332 ASLPGKVP

-363 GFVPEEPAK
+363 HSVPDEPAK
-372 ALVERL
+372 ALVDRL
-378 AGVYRAN
+378 AGVYRAT
-385 GGDTRALMMTMARTM
+385 GGDTRAMMRTM
-400 ARTMAEGTQAP
+400 ARAMAPAAGEDAEPAPQAP
-411 AAEAEEE
+411 AAEEE
-418 RELSADVPPESLA
+418 ELSADVPPESLA

-443 NGVEVSHEAVVRLVR
+443 NGVEVTHEAVVRLVR
-458 ETGYFPFGP
+458 ETGYFPFGS
-467 GDVFLQIA
+467 GNVFLQIA

-486 WGPLANGGC
+486 WGPLVNGGC

-510 EQVERHGVT
+510 EQLERHGVT

-528 HVAVEEGLAGLAGLR
+528 HVAVEEGLEGLAGLR

-555 HLERALAALPEVELI
+555 HLERAIAALPEVELI
-570 NCYGPTE
+570 HCYGPTE
-577 NTVFTSTWRV
+577 NTVFTSTWPVRH
-587 PRPLPEGAVTIG
+587 PLAEGSVTIG
-599 RLISTV
+599 RPIATV

-612 ALAPVP
+612 TLAPVP
-618 MGSAGELYLSGPGLA
+618 MGCAGELYLAGPGLA

-651 FEPNQFQEARLY
+651 FGEGRLY

-701 ALLCHPEVREAAVVG
+701 ALLLHPQVREAAVVG

-736 ETTREDLRAFLRARL
+736 EASREDLRSFLRARL
-751 PEHMVPAVLVPLPAL
+751 PEYMVPAVLVPLAAL
-766 PLTNVGKLD
+766 PLTDVGKLD

-789 GEPVTALGPRAGD
+789 GEPATALGAGVHD
-802 PRELGDLGDLVME
+802 PSDLGDLVME
-815 LLAGLWED
+815 MLAGLWED
-823 VLDPE
+823 VLDPD
-828 PRHGAAAGGALSFER
+828 PQRGPAADGAM
-843 SAFERSAFER
+843 AFERSAFER
-853 SRRVGPHDDFFDLGG
+853 SRRIGPHDDFFDLGG
-868 HSLTVMRL
+868 HSLSVMRL

-895 FPTLAAQARVVAAAW
+895 FPTLAAQARVVAAAR
-910 RGAESTLPP
+910 RGAESALPP
-919 LAPLAN
+919 LAKV
-925 TPRQGLPA
+925 PRQGPPA
-933 LSYAQQRL
+933 LSFAQQRL

-956 PTTWL
+956 PSTYSL
-961 VAGALAPAALA
+961 AGPLAPAALA
-972 AGLCEIVRRHET
+972 AGLSEIVRRHEA
-984 LRTRFVELDGE
+984 LRTRFVEVDGE
-995 PRQEIGAPWQVPL
+995 PRQEIGAPWQVAL
-1008 PQVDLRALGRER
+1008 PQVDLRGLGRER
-1020 RLGELA
+1020 RPGELA

-1032 ADRPFHLARGPLLR
+1032 AGRPFNLARGPLLR

-1073 EVLTAELT
+1073 GVLTAELT
-1081 ALYAAALEGRPSP
+1081 ALYAAALAGRPSP

-1123 WRGELAGAPA
+1123 WRDELAGAPA

-1141 PRPAAPSFRGGSA
+1141 QRPAAPSFRGASA
-1154 MLRLSAAAS
+1154 MLRLPAAAT

-1169 ARREGTTLFMLL
+1169 ARREGTTLYMLL

-1195 EDLLVGTPVAD
+1195 EDLPVGTPVAD
-1206 RPRPELEGLI
+1206 RPRPEVEGLI

-1236 GLLASVHDTALG
+1236 GLLATVRDTALG

-1275 VQTLFAFQGADRAT
+1275 VQVLFSFQGAGQAT
-1289 AGTAAAPGDTAGL
+1289 AGTADAAAGL
-1302 RLMRLP
+1302 RLVRLP

-1313 MAKLDFVLSA
+1313 TAKLDLVLSA

-1328 EPGESSEAEINL
+1328 ESPGESNEAELTL
-1340 VVEYAADLFTATAAA
+1340 VLEYAADLFTATTAA

-1364 VAGAAASPELPL
+1364 VAGAAASPESPELPL
-1376 SSLPLLSAPE
+1376 SCLPLLSAPE
-1386 RHQLVAEWNDT
+1386 RHQLVVEWNDT
-1397 ESGFPL
+1397 ASGFPL
-1403 RSVHRLFEE
+1403 RPVHRLFEE
-1412 QAAARPDAVAV
+1412 QARARPDAVAV
-1423 SWEGGPMGAMGAM
+1423 SWEGGPMSPMRT
-1436 GSMSYGELDRR
+1436 MSYGELDRR
-1447 SNEIARHL
+1447 SGEIARRL
-1455 RRMGVATDA
+1455 RRLGVATDA
-1464 RVGLVAERSPEMVAA
+1464 RVGLVVERSPEMLEAI
-1479 VLGILKAG
+1479 LGILKAG

-1497 PRDRLALLLAD
+1497 PRERLALLLAD

-1521 AALPDVPDEPGGA
+1521 AALPDIPGGA

-1542 VREADTAPTVLTRHR
+1542 VLEAPEADAEPTVL
-1557 HPDGSPGDLKDLGGR
+1557 
-1572 KLSTTQILPAR
+1572 
-1583 AARLQDDIEVE
+1583 
-1594 LRSTDV
+1594 RSADV
-1600 PPASLA
+1600 PPSSLA

-1612 GSTGAPKGVEVSH
+1612 GSTGAPKGVEISH

-1637 TSFGPGEVFLQT
+1637 TSFGPGEVYLQT
-1649 VPMSFDL
+1649 APMSFDL

-1664 LLHGGRLALLPP
+1664 LLNGGRLALLPP

-1697 LASALFNLAVEEGL
+1697 LASAFFHLAVEEGL
-1711 APLGGLRQLEA
+1711 APFGGLRLLEA
-1722 GGDVLSRPHV
+1722 GGDVLSRPHA

-1743 ELLNGYG
+1743 DLLNGYG

-1776 GRPIAASSAYVL
+1776 GRPISASSAYVL

-1808 GVARGYLGRPE
+1808 GVARGYLGLPA

-1887 PGVREAVVTAAKEA
+1887 PGVREAVVTAALEA
-1901 AGGHRLIAYYVP
+1901 ASGHRLVAYYVP
-1913 EGATPPT
+1913 EGADGPAP
-1920 PPTPPTS
+1920 
-1927 AELRIH
+1927 ADLRIH

-1946 FIPLAELPLN
+1946 FVPLAELPLN

-1970 AVSEARPAGE
+1970 AVGE
-1980 AGTAPRT
+1980 ADTAPRT
-1987 PPRTPV
+1987 PPRNPI

-2006 LDPLGHPGHP
+2006 LGQPV
-2016 SHPIGVDDDFFLLG
+2016 GVDDDFFHLG
-2030 GHSLLAIRLLS
+2030 GHSLLAIRLLA

-2046 LGADLTV
+2046 LGADLPV

-2067 AVARALASR
+2067 AVARALVSG
-2076 DAGGGAAGPALPP
+2076 DAAAGPALPP
-2089 LVPRAV
+2089 LAPRPF
-2095 ADTASADAAAP
+2095 ADAAAP
-2106 LSYAQQRLWFLDRLA
+2106 LSYAQQRLWFLDLLA

-2131 AYGLTGP
+2131 AYGLAGP

-2179 GFLPLVDLSI
+2179 GFLPLVDLSALAHPS
-2189 LSPARRSAELAR
+2189 LSGRRSTELAS

-2228 EEHALF
+2228 EEHVLL

-2254 AALYDAARAG
+2254 PALYDAARAG
-2264 APSPLAE
+2264 TPSPLAE
-2271 LVLQYADFAVWQRA
+2271 PTLQYADFAAWQRA

-2296 YWRGQLAGAPTALEL
+2296 YWRGQLAGAPTVLEL
-2311 PADRPR
+2311 PADRTR

-2328 QRLLGAPELARLHQ
+2328 RRLLGAPEAARLHQ
-2342 VARKEGA
+2342 VARREGA

-2364 RHGGQEDVLIATPV
+2364 RHGGQEDVLVATPV

-2392 FVNTLVLRVRLGGD
+2392 FVNTLVLRVRLAGD
-2406 PEFRRVLASVR
+2406 PDFHRVLASVR

-2461 ERSLGGDVR
+2461 GRPLGGGLHLAR
-2470 LAHLPFAEKTTAK
+2470 LPSSEKTTAK
-2483 LDLSLAATELTDL
+2483 LDLSLAATELTELAGKD
-2496 EGGDRGQSLLLGLEY
+2496 GGQSLLLELEY

-2518 PAAERFLAH
+2518 TAAERLLAH
-2527 FATLLRGVALAPAS
+2527 FATLLRGAAEAPE
-2541 PDLPLSR
+2541 LPLSR

-2556 RHQVAAEWN
+2556 RHQLVAEWN
-2565 DTASGFPEQTL
+2565 DTASGFPERTL

-2590 VAVAWEGGPMRTM
+2590 VAVSWEAGPMRTM
-2603 TYRDLDRRSNEIAR
+2603 SYGELDRRSNEIAR
-2617 HLRRLGVAINARV
+2617 HLRRLGVSIDARV
-2630 ALVAER
+2630 AIVVER

-2679 GPRHLLAALPPGTLP
+2679 GPRHLLAALPEIPDGAP
-2694 RLALEDT
+2694 RLAFED
-2701 FTEATEGNTE
+2701 ALSE
-2711 ADTAPTVP
+2711 ADTGADAPG
-2719 RSADVPPAS
+2719 ADVPPAS
-2728 LAYVL
+2728 LAYIL

-2806 GLYAAV
+2806 GLHAAV

-2835 APLRGLRQLVAGGDV
+2835 APLGGLRQLVAGGDV

-2860 AALPDVDLIN
+2860 EALPDVDLIN

-2916 LLPAGCAGE
+2916 PLPAGCVGE

-2941 ELTAER
+2941 ALTAER
-2947 FLPDPFSGDPH
+2947 FLPDPFSADARGED
-2958 DENRLYRTGDL
+2958 RLYRTGDL

-3015 TAVTAAGEAAGGHRL
+3015 TAVAEAAGGHRL
-3030 IAYYVP
+3030 VAWYVP
-3036 EGAEGPVPPTA
+3036 EGADGPA
-3047 PTPADLRLF
+3047 PADLRLH

-3080 NGKVDRRALPSP
+3080 NGKVDRRALPWP
-3092 EAQLA
+3092 EAV
-3097 GELEDAQRTL
+3097 GEADTAPLTP

-3128 LDHPVGVDD
+3128 QGHPVGVDD

-3144 HSLLV
+3144 HSLLI

-3171 TPTVAGL
+3171 APTVAGL
-3178 AAAIAALAAETAAG
+3178 AAAIAAILAADRGE
-3192 RREALPPITR
+3192 EALPPLPPIMP

-3207 GVLPLSYPQRRL
+3207 GVLPLPLSYPQRRL
-3219 YFMDRLAPESPTYN
+3219 YFVDRLAPGNPTYN
-3233 ISSGYLLH
+3233 IPSGYLLR

-3250 AALAEVVRRHEVL
+3250 AALAEVLRRHEAL
-3263 RTRIVAVTNGEP
+3263 RTRIVAGANGEP
-3275 GQEVGLP
+3275 GQEVGPP
-3282 PPTPPAPLPFA
+3282 PPTPPAPPPFV
-3293 DLSGLPPARR
+3293 DLSG
-3303 AAELAALAG
+3303 
-3312 REAGRGFDLRRD
+3312 
-3324 PMLRATLLRLGQGDH
+3324 
-3339 ALSQNDHEHAFLF
+3339 
-3352 TVHHIASDGWSE
+3352 
-3364 GVLRRELAALYAA
+3364 
-3377 ALAGKPSPLP
+3377 
-3387 PLALQYADFAAWQR
+3387 
-3401 AWPEEALAAQLAHWK
+3401 
-3416 ERLAGTPALDLPAD
+3416 
-3430 RPRPPVAS
+3430 
-3438 FRGDSLW
+3438 
-3445 LDLSPELADAIRR
+3445 
-3458 LARRG
+3458 
-3463 QATAFMTVLAVWHAL
+3463 
-3478 LQRHSGQTDFAVG
+3478 
-3491 TPVANRTRPELE
+3491 
-3503 PLIGVFLNMLAL
+3503 
-3515 RTDGGG
+3515 
-3521 DPSFAELLARVR
+3521 
-3533 HTALEAYDHAD
+3533 
-3544 IPFERIVDE
+3544 
-3553 VNVERDRSRP
+3553 
-3563 PLVQT
+3563 
-3568 MLALNSTP
+3568 
-3576 RVPLTLRGLAVEPL
+3576 
-3590 DLTGRV
+3590 
-3596 SRFDLSLALSVQGGE
+3596 
-3611 LGGGLEYST
+3611 
-3620 DLFDRTTMERLAG
+3620 
-3633 HFLRLLAAAA
+3633 
-3643 DDPSRRVAEI
+3643 
-3653 ELLAPA
+3653 
-3659 ERQQVAVELNDT
+3659 
-3671 AADFSGLV
+3671 
-3679 GDAEPLLH
+3679 
-3687 RWIER
+3687 
-3692 QAALTP
+3692 
-3698 GATAVVGESESLTYR
+3698 
-3713 ELDARANRLARRLR
+3713 
-3727 RMGVRVDEPVAI
+3727 
-3739 CADRS
+3739 
-3744 PALIVGLLAILKAG
+3744 
-3758 GAYLPLDPTYPPDR
+3758 
-3772 LAFMIED
+3772 
-3779 GLGGLAKPVLLA
+3779 
-3791 QVDLLAASVAGAG
+3791 
-3804 ARLVDLDSAA
+3804 
-3814 GPAGDADNPLLAP
+3814 
-3827 LDGGAGADNLAYVI
+3827 
-3841 YTSGST
+3841 
-3847 GRPKGVLS
+3847 
-3855 THRGIVNRIAWM
+3855 
-3867 QRAYGLTPA
+3867 
-3876 DCVMQKTPV
+3876 
-3885 SFDVSVWELFWPLV
+3885 
-3899 VGARLVL
+3899 
-3906 ARPGGHR
+3906 
-3913 DPAYMMRRI
+3913 
-3922 EEHGVTTL
+3922 
-3930 HFVPS
+3930 
-3935 MLQVFLTQLAQTGLG
+3935 
-3950 RCRSL
+3950 
-3955 RRVMASGEALPAE
+3955 
-3968 LAARFHELLGGT
+3968 
-3980 PETAELHNLYGPT
+3980 
-3993 EASVDVTAHRTLP
+3993 
-4006 GPARRTVPIGRP
+4006 
-4018 IANLGIWL
+4018 
-4026 LDAELQP
+4026 
-4033 VPLGVPGELCI
+4033 
-4044 GGIGGTGLARG
+4044 
-4055 YLRRPGLTAER
+4055 
-4066 FVPHPLGRPGERLY
+4066 
-4080 RTGDL
+4080 
-4085 ARFAV
+4085 
-4090 DGEIEFLGRTDDQV
+4090 
-4104 KLRGFRIEPGEIE
+4104 
-4117 TALAGHPAVR
+4117 
-4127 EAVVVAREERS
+4127 
-4138 GEVRLAAYVV
+4138 
-4148 PAGPGP
+4148 
-4154 RPEVGEL
+4154 
-4161 RDALR
+4161 
-4166 RVLPEHM
+4166 
-4173 VPADFAFVDALPL
+4173 
-4186 TPSGKVDRGALRARL
+4186 
-4201 PAHELAPTAP
+4201 
-4211 AAEPDGD
+4211 
-4218 LETELEQLVAGIW
+4218 
-4231 QDLLG
+4231 
-4236 RGHIGRDDNLFD
+4236 
-4248 VGAHSILAIQFS
+4248 
-4260 SHVYDALGLEIPLR
+4260 
-4274 LLFESPTVR
+4274 
-4283 RLGAAIQE
+4283 
-4291 LLIEQIDSLTDE
+4291 
-4303 EAELLAE
+4303 

>member
-1 MVPSGLELPADRPR
+1 VSGETPGTVGFPEPATAEPPEQQRLHWQRELAEAPSGLELPADRPR
-15 PPVPSLRG
+15 PPVSSFCGATRALRLT
-23 AARGL
+23 AA
-28 CLPAAV
+28 A
-34 TASLRQVAGQEGVS
+34 TASLRQAVWRERAS

-61 ARYSGAESLFIGA
+61 ARYSGAEDLVIGA
-74 ASSTSLL
+74 AGLTRAEAGQDRPRASPL

-87 TGDPSLQQLV
+87 TGDLPFVRLV
-97 AVADGALSAALANA
+97 ASADGALRAALANA

-117 PLQVIFAGPGA
+117 PAGELRTGQDPAGGLPFQVLFAGPGA
-128 GPGAFGGREL
+128 GLTTAPPAEGSARLPSGERKLAVEL
-138 AVDLAF
+138 AL
-144 SVREVEG
+144 SVHEVEG
-151 GGRETQLLLTLD
+151 GGGEPQLLLTLD

-179 HYAAL
+179 HYATL
-184 LAGAAASPDLPLSR
+184 LAGAAASPELPLSR
-198 LPLLGEAER
+198 LPLLGESER
-207 HQMLAEWN
+207 HQMLLEWN

-231 EQAAARPDAL
+231 EQVAARPDAV

-246 GGALSYG
+246 GGALTYG

-271 GPESRVALYLERSA
+271 EPGARVALYLERSA

-291 LGVLKAGGAY
+291 LGILKAGGAY
-301 LPIDLSYPRE
+301 LPIELSYPRE
-311 RLELLLEDAA
+311 RLHLLLEDAA
-321 PAAVVGTTRSL
+321 PAAIVGTSRSL
-332 ASLPGKAP
+332 ASLPGTAP

-345 LLAVHPATARD
+345 LLAVHPATARQ

-363 GFVPEEPAK
+363 GFAPDEPAK
-372 ALVERL
+372 ALVDRL

-385 GGDTRALMMTMARTM
+385 DGDTRALMRTM
-400 ARTMAEGTQAP
+400 VEGAQAP

-418 RELSADVPPESLA
+418 ELSTDVPPESLA

-443 NGVEVSHEAVVRLVR
+443 NGVEVTHEAVVRLVR
-458 ETGYFPFGP
+458 ETGYFPFGS

-555 HLERALAALPEVELI
+555 HLERAIAALPEVELI
-570 NCYGPTE
+570 HCYGPTE

-587 PRPLPEGAVTIG
+587 RLPLSEGAVTIG
-599 RLISTV
+599 RLIANG

-612 ALAPVP
+612 TLAPVP

-651 FEPNQFQEARLY
+651 FEEGRLY

-701 ALLCHPEVREAAVVG
+701 ALLRHPQVREAAVVG

-736 ETTREDLRAFLRARL
+736 EMTREDLRAFLRARL
-751 PEHMVPAVLVPLPAL
+751 PEHMVPAILVPLAAL

-789 GEPVTALGPRAGD
+789 GEPAVAHGAGVRD
-802 PRELGDLGDLVME
+802 ASDLGDLGDLVME
-815 LLAGLWED
+815 LLAGLWEE

-828 PRHGAAAGGALSFER
+828 PQRGPAADGALDFER
-843 SAFERSAFER
+843 SP
-853 SRRVGPHDDFFDLGG
+853 RVGAHDDFFDLGG
-868 HSLTVMRL
+868 HSLSVMRL

-886 ELGAQTVFA
+886 ELGAQTLFA
-895 FPTLAAQARVVAAAW
+895 FPTLAAQARVVAAAR
-910 RGAESTLPP
+910 RGAESALPL
-919 LAPLAN
+919 LAKV
-925 TPRQGLPA
+925 PRQGPPA
-933 LSYAQQRL
+933 LSFAQQRL

-961 VAGALAPAALA
+961 VTGELAPAALA
-972 AGLCEIVRRHET
+972 AGLSEIVRRHET
-984 LRTRFVELDGE
+984 LRTRFVEVDGE
-995 PRQEIGAPWQVPL
+995 PRQEIGAPWRVPL

-1020 RLGELA
+1020 RLGELG
-1026 RLRTEE
+1026 RLRAEE
-1032 ADRPFHLARGPLLR
+1032 AGRPFNLARGPLLR

-1081 ALYAAALEGRPSP
+1081 ALYAAALAGRPSP

-1110 AWPPEVLGRQLVW
+1110 AWPPEVLGRQLAY
-1123 WRGELAGAPA
+1123 WRDELAGAPA
-1133 ALPLPVDR
+1133 ALPLPADR
-1141 PRPAAPSFRGGSA
+1141 QRPAAPSFRGASA
-1154 MLRLSAAAS
+1154 TLHLPA

-1169 ARREGTTLFMLL
+1169 ARREGTTLYMLL

-1206 RPRPELEGLI
+1206 RPRPEVEGLI

-1236 GLLASVHDTALG
+1236 GLLAAVRDTALS

-1275 VQTLFAFQGADRAT
+1275 VQVLFTFQGAGQAT
-1289 AGTAAAPGDTAGL
+1289 AGTPGDATGL
-1302 RLMRLP
+1302 RLVRLP

-1313 MAKLDFVLSA
+1313 TAKLDLLLSA

-1328 EPGESSEAEINL
+1328 EGDEAEIAL
-1340 VVEYAADLFTATAAA
+1340 VLEYAADLFTATAAA
-1355 RLLGHYATL
+1355 RLLGHYGAL

-1376 SSLPLLSAPE
+1376 SCLPLLSAPE
-1386 RHQLVAEWNDT
+1386 LHQLVAEWNDT
-1397 ESGFPL
+1397 ASSFPH
-1403 RSVHRLFEE
+1403 RSMHDLFMD
-1412 QAAARPDAVAV
+1412 QAAARPDAIAV
-1423 SWEGGPMGAMGAM
+1423 SWEGGT
-1436 GSMSYGELDRR
+1436 MSYGELDRR
-1447 SNEIARHL
+1447 SDAIARHL
-1455 RRMGVATDA
+1455 RRLGVATDA
-1464 RVGLVAERSPEMVAA
+1464 RVALVVERSPEMVAA
-1479 VLGILKAG
+1479 LLGILKAG
-1487 GGYLPLDPTY
+1487 GGYLPLDPSY
-1497 PRDRLALLLAD
+1497 PRERLALLLAD
-1508 AAPAAVVGPRRLL
+1508 AAPAAVVGPRHLL
-1521 AALPDVPDEPGGA
+1521 AVLPDISSRA
-1534 PRLALEDV
+1534 PRLALEDA
-1542 VREADTAPTVLTRHR
+1542 READTGADAAPVC
-1557 HPDGSPGDLKDLGGR
+1557 
-1572 KLSTTQILPAR
+1572 A
-1583 AARLQDDIEVE
+1583 
-1594 LRSTDV
+1594 DV
-1600 PPASLA
+1600 PPSSLA

-1612 GSTGAPKGVEVSH
+1612 GSTGAPKGVEFSH
-1625 RGVVRLVREAGY
+1625 RAVVRLVRETGY
-1637 TSFGPGEVFLQT
+1637 VSFGPGEVFLQL
-1649 VPMSFDL
+1649 VPMSFDV
-1656 ATLEIWGP
+1656 ATFEIWGP
-1664 LLHGGRLALLPP
+1664 LLNGGCLALLPP
-1676 GPYTLADIYAAVARQ
+1676 GPYTLADVYAAVARH

-1697 LASALFNLAVEEGL
+1697 LTSGLFHLAVEEGL
-1711 APLGGLRQLEA
+1711 APLGGLRQLLA

-1732 ERALAALPGAV
+1732 LRALAALPGV
-1743 ELLNGYG
+1743 ELVNGYG

-1765 GLAAGEASVPI
+1765 GLAAGETSVPI
-1776 GRPIAASSAYVL
+1776 GRPIAGSRAYVL
-1788 DRSLAPLPVACVGEL
+1788 DRSLALLPVGCVGEL

-1808 GVARGYLGRPE
+1808 GVARGYLGRPA
-1819 LTAERFV
+1819 LTAERFL
-1826 PDPFSADPRDP
+1826 PDPFSGDPR
-1837 RAGDRLYRTGD
+1837 GEDRLYRTGD

-1862 RRDFQVKVRGF
+1862 RLDFQVKVRGL
-1873 RVEPGEVESALLRH
+1873 RVEPGEVESALLLH
-1887 PGVREAVVTAAKEA
+1887 PGVREAVVTAAAEA
-1901 AGGHRLIAYYVP
+1901 AGGHRLVAYYVP
-1913 EGATPPT
+1913 EGADGPSP
-1920 PPTPPTS
+1920 
-1927 AELRIH
+1927 AELRAH
-1933 LRESLPEHMVPSL
+1933 LQGRLPEHMVPS
-1946 FIPLAELPLN
+1946 FFVSLAELPLN

-1964 ALPSPE
+1964 ALPAPE
-1970 AVSEARPAGE
+1970 ARLAGE
-1980 AGTAPRT
+1980 PEDAPRT
-1987 PPRTPV
+1987 PPRNPF
-1993 EEVIAGIWEDLLG
+1993 EELIAGIWEDLLG
-2006 LDPLGHPGHP
+2006 LSHLDHPV
-2016 SHPIGVDDDFFLLG
+2016 GVDDDFFHLG

-2046 LGADLTV
+2046 LGADLPV
-2053 QQVFDAPTIAGLAE
+2053 QQVFDSPTIAGLAE
-2067 AVARALASR
+2067 AVARALVSG
-2076 DAGGGAAGPALPP
+2076 DAAAGPALPP
-2089 LVPRAV
+2089 LAPRPF
-2095 ADTASADAAAP
+2095 ADAAAP

-2131 AYGLTGP
+2131 AYGLAGP

-2166 GEPRLEIAETLAP
+2166 GEPRMEIAEAPAP
-2179 GFLPLVDLSI
+2179 GFLPLPLVDLSA
-2189 LSPARRSAELAR
+2189 LAPARRSAKLAS
-2201 LRSAEAERPFD
+2201 LRSAEAERPFA

-2220 TALVRLGA
+2220 AGLVRLGA
-2228 EEHALF
+2228 EEHVL
-2234 LDFHHAVYDGW
+2234 LLSFHHAVYDGW

-2271 LVLQYADFAVWQRA
+2271 PALQYADFAAWQRA

-2296 YWRGQLAGAPTALEL
+2296 YWRGQLAGTPTALEL
-2311 PADRPR
+2311 PTDRPR
-2317 PAVASLRGASR
+2317 PAVASLRGAGR
-2328 QRLLGAPELARLHQ
+2328 RRLLGAPEVARLRQ
-2342 VARKEGA
+2342 VARREGA

-2364 RHGGQEDVLIATPV
+2364 RHGGQEDLLVGTPV
-2378 ANRARPELEGLIGF
+2378 ANRTRPELEGLIGF
-2392 FVNTLVLRVRLGGD
+2392 FVNTLALRVRLAGD
-2406 PEFRRVLASVR
+2406 PELRRVLASAR

-2461 ERSLGGDVR
+2461 EWSLGGGLHLAR
-2470 LAHLPFAEKTTAK
+2470 LPSAEKTTAK
-2483 LDLSLAATELTDL
+2483 LDLSLAATELEAED
-2496 EGGDRGQSLLLGLEY
+2496 GGQSLLLELEY
-2511 ATDLFTA
+2511 AADLFTA
-2518 PAAERFLAH
+2518 TAAERLLAH
-2527 FATLLRGVALAPAS
+2527 FATLLCGAAAAPE
-2541 PDLPLSR
+2541 LPLSR

-2556 RHQVAAEWN
+2556 RHQLVAEWN
-2565 DTASGFPEQTL
+2565 DTASGFPERTL
-2576 HGLFA
+2576 HALFA

-2590 VAVAWEGGPMRTM
+2590 VAVSWEAGEMSYGE
-2603 TYRDLDRRSNEIAR
+2603 LDRRSDEIAR
-2617 HLRRLGVAINARV
+2617 HLRRLGVATDARV
-2630 ALVAER
+2630 ALVVER

-2679 GPRHLLAALPPGTLP
+2679 GPRHLLAALPDIPNGAP
-2694 RLALEDT
+2694 RLAFED
-2701 FTEATEGNTE
+2701 ALSE
-2711 ADTAPTVP
+2711 ADTGADAPVG
-2719 RSADVPPAS
+2719 ADVPPAS

-2733 YTSGSTGTPKGVEVS
+2733 YTSGSTGMPKGVEVS

-2754 LVRETA
+2754 LVRETG
-2760 YAAFGPGEVFL
+2760 YASFGPGEVYL
-2771 QLSPM
+2771 QAAPM
-2776 SFDLATFEIWGP
+2776 SFDAATFEIWGP
-2788 LLNGGRLAL
+2788 LLNGGCLAL
-2797 LPPGPFTVA
+2797 LPPGPFTLADV
-2806 GLYAAV
+2806 YAAV
-2812 ERHRVTT
+2812 ARHRVTT
-2819 IWLTSGL
+2819 LWLTSGL

-2835 APLRGLRQLVAGGDV
+2835 APLGGLRQLVAGGDV

-2860 AALPDVDLIN
+2860 ESLPDVELIN

-2886 RGGLPAGEPSVPIG
+2886 RDGLPAGEPSVPIG

-2910 LDPSLT
+2910 LDRSLT
-2916 LLPAGCAGE
+2916 LLPVGCVGE

-2936 YLGRP
+2936 YLGHP
-2941 ELTAER
+2941 ALTAER
-2947 FLPDPFSGDPH
+2947 FVPDPFSGDPRGE
-2958 DENRLYRTGDL
+2958 DRLYRTGDL

-2974 DGTLDFLGR
+2974 DGTFDFLGR
-2983 ADFQVKVR
+2983 RDFQVKVR
-2991 GFRVEPGEVETALLG
+2991 GFRVELGEVESALLL
-3006 HPGVREAVV
+3006 HPGVREAV
-3015 TAVTAAGEAAGGHRL
+3015 AAEADGGHRL
-3030 IAYYVP
+3030 VAYYVP
-3036 EGAEGPVPPTA
+3036 EGADGPA
-3047 PTPADLRLF
+3047 PADLRLH

-3075 LPLNA
+3075 LPLDA

-3092 EAQLA
+3092 EAI
-3097 GELEDAQRTL
+3097 GEADTASRTP

-3113 EVIAGIWEDLLGLDP
+3113 EVIAGIWEDLLGLGQ
-3128 LDHPVGVDD
+3128 PVGVDD

-3149 IRLLSRLRQAFGA
+3149 TRLLSRLRQAFDT

-3171 TPTVAGL
+3171 APTVAGL
-3178 AAAIAALAAETAAG
+3178 AAAIAAIIAAG
-3192 RREALPPITR
+3192 RREEALPPIVP

-3219 YFMDRLAPESPTYN
+3219 YFMDRLAPGNPTYN
-3233 ISSGYLLH
+3233 IPSGYLLR

-3250 AALAEVVRRHEVL
+3250 AALAEVVRRHEAL
-3263 RTRIVAVTNGEP
+3263 RTRIVAVAYGEP
-3275 GQEVGLP
+3275 GQEVC
-3282 PPTPPAPLPFA
+3282 PPAPTPLSLA
-3293 DLSGLPPARR
+3293 DLSGLPPVRR

-3312 REAGRGFDLRRD
+3312 REARRGFDLQRD
-3324 PMLRATLLRLGQGDH
+3324 PMLRATLVRLGED
-3339 ALSQNDHEHAFLF
+3339 EHAFLL

-3364 GVLRRELAALYAA
+3364 GVLRRELSALYAA
-3377 ALAGKPSPLP
+3377 ALAGEPSPLA
-3387 PLALQYADFAAWQR
+3387 PLPLQYADFAAWQR
-3401 AWPEEALAAQLAHWK
+3401 AWPEEALVAQLAHWK

-3438 FRGDSLW
+3438 FRGDSLR
-3445 LDLSPELADAIRR
+3445 LDLPPALADGLRR

-3463 QATAFMTVLAVWHAL
+3463 QATLFMTVLAAWHAL
-3478 LQRHSGQTDFAVG
+3478 LQRHSGQTDFAIG

-3521 DPSFAELLARVR
+3521 DPSFAQLLARVR
-3533 HTALEAYDHAD
+3533 HTALAAYDHAD
-3544 IPFERIVDE
+3544 VPFERIVDE

-3576 RVPLTLRGLAVEPL
+3576 GVPFALSGLAVEPL
-3590 DLTGRV
+3590 DTSARV
-3596 SRFDLSLALSVQGGE
+3596 SRFDLSLGLSDQGGE

-3620 DLFDRTTMERLAG
+3620 DLFDPTTMARLAG
-3633 HFLRLLAAAA
+3633 HLVHLLAAVA
-3643 DDPSRRVAEI
+3643 DDPSRRVAAI
-3653 ELLAPA
+3653 ELLSPA

-3671 AADFSGLV
+3671 AEDLAGLSG
-3679 GDAEPLLH
+3679 GEPLLH

-3698 GATAVVGESESLTYR
+3698 DATAVVGESESLTYR

-3727 RMGVRVDEPVAI
+3727 RLGVRVDEPVAI
-3739 CADRS
+3739 CAERS
-3744 PALIVGLLAILKAG
+3744 PALVVGLLAILKAG
-3758 GAYLPLDPTYPPDR
+3758 GAYLPLDPSYPSER

-3779 GLGGLAKPVLLA
+3779 GLDGLAKPVLLA
-3791 QVDLLAASVAGAG
+3791 QVDLLSASVAGAG
-3804 ARLVDLDSAA
+3804 ARLVDLDLAA
-3814 GPAGDADNPLLAP
+3814 GPATGRAGDADGVL

-3847 GRPKGVLS
+3847 GRPKGVMS
-3855 THRGIVNRIAWM
+3855 THRGIVNRIAWG
-3867 QRAYGLTPA
+3867 QQAYGLTPA
-3876 DCVMQKTPV
+3876 DRVLQKTPV

-3913 DPAYMMRRI
+3913 DPAYLMRRI
-3922 EEHGVTTL
+3922 EEQEVTTL

-3935 MLQVFLTQLAQTGLG
+3935 MLQVFLAQPGLG

-3968 LAARFHELLGGT
+3968 LAARFHELLGGELGPT
-3980 PETAELHNLYGPT
+3980 GIAELHNLYGPT
-3993 EASVDVTAHRTLP
+3993 EASVEVTAHRTLP

-4018 IANLGIWL
+4018 IANLGLWL
-4026 LDAELQP
+4026 LDPELQP
-4033 VPLGVPGELCI
+4033 VPLGVPGELY
-4044 GGIGGTGLARG
+4044 IGGTGLARG

-4085 ARFAV
+4085 ARFSV

-4117 TALAGHPAVR
+4117 AALAGHPAVR
-4127 EAVVVAREERS
+4127 EAAVVAREAGP

-4148 PAGPGP
+4148 PAGSGP
-4154 RPEVGEL
+4154 RPEAGEL
-4161 RDALR
+4161 REALR

-4173 VPADFAFVDALPL
+4173 VPADFALVDALPL

-4201 PAHELAPTAP
+4201 PADELAP

-4218 LETELEQLVAGIW
+4218 LENEIEELVAGIW
-4231 QDLLG
+4231 QDLLR
-4236 RGHIGRDDNLFD
+4236 RGSIGRDDNLFD
-4248 VGAHSILAIQFS
+4248 VGAHSILAIEFTS
-4260 SHVYDALGLEIPLR
+4260 RVYDTLGLEIPLR
-4274 LLFESPTVR
+4274 LLFESPTIR

-4303 EAELLAE
+4303 EAELLTESHD

>member
-1 MVPSGLELPADRPR
+1 MKSPLITDLTHADHYSMLELPADRPR
-15 PPVPSLRG
+15 PPGSSFCGATRALRLT
-23 AARGL
+23 AA
-28 CLPAAV
+28 A
-34 TASLRQVAGQEGVS
+34 TASLRQAAWRERAS

-61 ARYSGAESLFIGA
+61 ARYSGAEDLVIGA
-74 ASSTSLL
+74 AGLTRAEAGQDRPRASPL

-87 TGDPSLQQLV
+87 TGDPPFARLV
-97 AVADGALSAALANA
+97 ASADGALRAALANA

-117 PLQVIFAGPGA
+117 PAGELRTGQDPACGLPFQVLFAGPGA
-128 GPGAFGGREL
+128 GLTTAPPAEGSARLPSGERKL
-138 AVDLAF
+138 AVDLAL
-144 SVREVEG
+144 SARMVEG
-151 GGRETQLLLTLD
+151 GEGEPQLLVTLD

-169 DATTAARLLE
+169 DATTAARLLV

-184 LAGAAASPDLPLSR
+184 LAGAVMAPELPLSR
-198 LPLLGEAER
+198 LPLLGKSER
-207 HQMLAEWN
+207 HQMLVEWN

-231 EQAAARPDAL
+231 EQAAARPDAV

-246 GGALSYG
+246 GGALTYG

-311 RLELLLEDAA
+311 RLHLLLEDAA
-321 PAAVVGTTRSL
+321 PAAIVGTSRSL
-332 ASLPGKAP
+332 ASLPGTAP

-345 LLAVHPATARD
+345 LLAVHPATARH

-363 GFVPEEPAK
+363 GFAPDEPAK
-372 ALVERL
+372 ALVDRL

-385 GGDTRALMMTMARTM
+385 DGDTRALMRTM
-400 ARTMAEGTQAP
+400 VEGAQAP

-418 RELSADVPPESLA
+418 ELSADVPPESLA

-443 NGVEVSHEAVVRLVR
+443 NGVEVTHEAVVRLVR
-458 ETGYFPFGP
+458 ETGYFPFGS

-475 LLSFDASTLEL
+475 PLSFDASTLEL

-555 HLERALAALPEVELI
+555 HLERALAALPEVELVH
-570 NCYGPTE
+570 CYGPTE
-577 NTVFTSTWRV
+577 NTVFTSTYRV
-587 PRPLPEGAVTIG
+587 PRPLAEGAVTIG
-599 RLISTV
+599 RLIANG

-612 ALAPVP
+612 TLAPVP
-618 MGSAGELYLSGPGLA
+618 MGSAGELYLAGPGLA

-651 FEPNQFQEARLY
+651 FEEGRLY

-701 ALLCHPEVREAAVVG
+701 ALLLHPQVREAAVVG

-751 PEHMVPAVLVPLPAL
+751 PEHMVPAVLVPLAAL

-789 GEPVTALGPRAGD
+789 GEPATALGADARDAS
-802 PRELGDLGDLVME
+802 DLGDLVLEM
-815 LLAGLWED
+815 LAGLWED
-823 VLDPE
+823 VLDPD
-828 PRHGAAAGGALSFER
+828 PQRGPAADGAMP
-843 SAFERSAFER
+843 FERSAFER
-853 SRRVGPHDDFFDLGG
+853 SRRIGAHDDFFDLGG
-868 HSLTVMRL
+868 HSLSVMRL

-895 FPTLAAQARVVAAAW
+895 FPTLAAQARVVAAAR
-910 RGAESTLPP
+910 RGGESALPP
-919 LAPLAN
+919 LAKV
-925 TPRQGLPA
+925 PREGLPA
-933 LSYAQQRL
+933 LSFAQQRL

-956 PTTWL
+956 PSAYSL
-961 VAGALAPAALA
+961 AGPLAPAALA
-972 AGLCEIVRRHET
+972 AGLSEIVRRHEA
-984 LRTRFVELDGE
+984 LRTRFVEVDGE
-995 PRQEIGAPWQVPL
+995 PRQEIGAPWQVAL
-1008 PQVDLRALGRER
+1008 PQVELRAPGRER
-1020 RLGELA
+1020 RLAELA
-1026 RLRTEE
+1026 RLRAEE
-1032 ADRPFHLARGPLLR
+1032 AGRPFSLARGSLLR

-1081 ALYAAALEGRPSP
+1081 ALYAAALAGRPSP
-1094 LGELAVQ
+1094 LGELTAQ

-1110 AWPPEVLGRQLVW
+1110 AWPPEVLGRQLAY
-1123 WRGELAGAPA
+1123 WRDELEGAPSP
-1133 ALPLPVDR
+1133 LPLP
-1141 PRPAAPSFRGGSA
+1141 PPPQRPAAPSFRGASA
-1154 MLRLSAAAS
+1154 MLRLPA

-1169 ARREGTTLFMLL
+1169 ARREGTTLYMLL

-1206 RPRPELEGLI
+1206 RPRPEVEGLI

-1236 GLLASVHDTALG
+1236 GLLAAVRDTALS

-1275 VQTLFAFQGADRAT
+1275 VQVLFTFQGAGQAT
-1289 AGTAAAPGDTAGL
+1289 AGDGTGL
-1302 RLMRLP
+1302 HLVRLP
-1308 WGERS
+1308 WSERS
-1313 MAKLDFVLSA
+1313 TAKLDLLLSA

-1328 EPGESSEAEINL
+1328 EGDEAEIAL
-1340 VVEYAADLFTATAAA
+1340 VLEYAADLFTATTAA
-1355 RLLGHYATL
+1355 RLLGHYGAL

-1376 SSLPLLSAPE
+1376 SCLPLLSAPE
-1386 RHQLVAEWNDT
+1386 LHQLVAEWNDT
-1397 ESGFPL
+1397 ASSFPR
-1403 RSVHRLFEE
+1403 RSVHGLFEE
-1412 QAAARPDAVAV
+1412 QASVRPDATAV
-1423 SWEGGPMGAMGAM
+1423 VWEGGALT
-1436 GSMSYGELDRR
+1436 YGELDRR
-1447 SNEIARHL
+1447 AGRVARRL
-1455 RRMGVATDA
+1455 RRLGAGLESRVA
-1464 RVGLVAERSPEMVAA
+1464 VCAERSPELIVAL
-1479 VLGILKAG
+1479 LGALKAG
-1487 GGYLPLDPTY
+1487 AAYLPLDPSY
-1497 PRDRLALLLAD
+1497 PRERLELLLAD
-1508 AAPAAVVGPRRLL
+1508 ATPAAVVGPRRLL
-1521 AALPDVPDEPGGA
+1521 AALPATVPH
-1534 PRLALEDV
+1534 LALEDATLEDTEDT
-1542 VREADTAPTVLTRHR
+1542 EADAAPTVL
-1557 HPDGSPGDLKDLGGR
+1557 
-1572 KLSTTQILPAR
+1572 
-1583 AARLQDDIEVE
+1583 
-1594 LRSTDV
+1594 RSADV
-1600 PPASLA
+1600 PPAALA

-1625 RGVVRLVREAGY
+1625 GAVVRLVRETGY
-1637 TSFGPGEVFLQT
+1637 VSFGPGEVFLEL

-1656 ATLEIWGP
+1656 STFEIWGP
-1664 LLHGGRLALLPP
+1664 LLNGGLLALLPP
-1676 GPYTLADIYAAVARQ
+1676 GPYTLADLYAAVARH
-1691 GVTTLW
+1691 GVTTIW
-1697 LASALFNLAVEEGL
+1697 LTSGLFHLAVEEGI
-1711 APLGGLRQLEA
+1711 APLGGLRQLVA
-1722 GGDVLSRPHV
+1722 GGDVLSRSHV
-1732 ERALAALPGAV
+1732 ERALAALPDV
-1743 ELLNGYG
+1743 DLINGYG
-1750 PTENTTFSTTHRLRG
+1750 PTENTSLSTTHHLRG
-1765 GLAAGEASVPI
+1765 GLAAGETSVPI
-1776 GRPIAASSAYVL
+1776 GRPIAASRAYVL
-1788 DRSLAPLPVACVGEL
+1788 DRSLMPLPVASVGEL

-1808 GVARGYLGRPE
+1808 GVARGYLGRPA
-1819 LTAERFV
+1819 LTAERFL
-1826 PDPFSADPRDP
+1826 PDPFSTDPR
-1837 RAGDRLYRTGD
+1837 GEDRLYRTGD

-1887 PGVREAVVTAAKEA
+1887 PRVTDAVVTAVAEGT
-1901 AGGHRLIAYYVP
+1901 GGHRLVAYYVP
-1913 EGATPPT
+1913 EGADGPSP
-1920 PPTPPTS
+1920 
-1927 AELRIH
+1927 AELRAH
-1933 LRESLPEHMVPSL
+1933 LQGRLPEYMVPSL
-1946 FIPLAELPLN
+1946 FVPLAELPLN

-1964 ALPSPE
+1964 ALLSLE
-1970 AVSEARPAGE
+1970 TRLAGE
-1980 AGTAPRT
+1980 SEDAPRT
-1987 PPRTPV
+1987 PPRNPV

-2006 LDPLGHPGHP
+2006 LIPRGQPA
-2016 SHPIGVDDDFFLLG
+2016 GVDDDFFHLG

-2041 RLRAV
+2041 RLRAA
-2046 LGADLTV
+2046 LGADLPV
-2053 QQVFDAPTIAGLAE
+2053 QQVFDSPTIAGLAA
-2067 AVARALASR
+2067 AVARALVS
-2076 DAGGGAAGPALPP
+2076 GGAAAGPALPP
-2089 LVPRAV
+2089 LAPRPF
-2095 ADTASADAAAP
+2095 ADAAAP

-2131 AYGLTGP
+2131 AYGLAGP

-2155 QVLRARFVERD
+2155 RVLRARFVERD
-2166 GEPRLEIAETLAP
+2166 GEPRLEIAEAPAP
-2179 GFLPLVDLSI
+2179 GFLPLVDLSA
-2189 LSPARRSAELAR
+2189 LAPARRSAELAS

-2220 TALVRLGA
+2220 AGLVRLGA
-2228 EEHALF
+2228 EEHAL
-2234 LDFHHAVYDGW
+2234 LLSFHHAVYDGW
-2245 SEGVLLREL
+2245 SEGVLLHEL

-2271 LVLQYADFAVWQRA
+2271 PALQYADFAAWQRA

-2317 PAVASLRGASR
+2317 PAVASLRGAGR
-2328 QRLLGAPELARLHQ
+2328 RRLLGAPEVARLRQ
-2342 VARKEGA
+2342 VARREGA

-2364 RHGGQEDVLIATPV
+2364 RHGGQEDLLVGTPV
-2378 ANRARPELEGLIGF
+2378 ANRTRPELEGLIGF
-2392 FVNTLVLRVRLGGD
+2392 FVNTLVLRARLAGN
-2406 PEFRRVLASVR
+2406 PEFRRVLASAR

-2447 PLVQAMLSLGGAAP
+2447 PLVQAMLSLGTARP
-2461 ERSLGGDVR
+2461 ERSLGGGLHLAR
-2470 LAHLPFAEKTTAK
+2470 LPSAERTTAK
-2483 LDLSLAATELTDL
+2483 LDLSLAATELAAED
-2496 EGGDRGQSLLLGLEY
+2496 GGQSLLLELEY
-2511 ATDLFTA
+2511 AADLFHAT
-2518 PAAERFLAH
+2518 AAERLLAH
-2527 FATLLRGVALAPAS
+2527 FATLLCGAAEA

-2548 LPLLAPAE
+2548 LPLLAPPE
-2556 RHQVAAEWN
+2556 RHQLVAEWN
-2565 DTASGFPEQTL
+2565 DTASGFPHQSV

-2590 VAVAWEGGPMRTM
+2590 VALAWEGGAM
-2603 TYRDLDRRSNEIAR
+2603 TYGELDRRSGEIAR
-2617 HLRRLGVAINARV
+2617 HLRRLGVAANARV
-2630 ALVAER
+2630 GLVVER

-2657 DPSYPRERLAL
+2657 DPTYPRERLAL
-2668 LLADAAPAAVV
+2668 LLADATLAAVV
-2679 GPRHLLAALPPGTLP
+2679 GPRRLLAALPGTAAP
-2694 RLALEDT
+2694 HLALED
-2701 FTEATEGNTE
+2701 ALAE
-2711 ADTAPTVP
+2711 ADAVP
-2719 RSADVPPAS
+2719 ICADVPPTS

-2754 LVRETA
+2754 LVRETG
-2760 YAAFGPGEVFL
+2760 YASFGPGEVFL
-2771 QLSPM
+2771 QLVPM
-2776 SFDLATFEIWGP
+2776 SFDAATFEIWGP
-2788 LLNGGRLAL
+2788 LLNGGCLAL
-2797 LPPGPFTVA
+2797 LPPGPFTLADV
-2806 GLYAAV
+2806 YAAV
-2812 ERHRVTT
+2812 ARHGVTT
-2819 IWLTSGL
+2819 LWLTSGL

-2835 APLRGLRQLVAGGDV
+2835 APLGGLRQLLAGGDV
-2850 LSRPHVLRAL
+2850 LSRPHVERAL
-2860 AALPDVDLIN
+2860 AALPNVELVN

-2886 RGGLPAGEPSVPIG
+2886 RDGLAAGEPSVPIG
-2900 RPIAASRAYV
+2900 RPISGSRAYV
-2910 LDPSLT
+2910 LDRSLAP
-2916 LLPAGCAGE
+2916 LPVGCVGE

-2936 YLGRP
+2936 YLGHP
-2941 ELTAER
+2941 ALTAER
-2947 FLPDPFSGDPH
+2947 FVPDPFSADPRGE
-2958 DENRLYRTGDL
+2958 DRLYRTGDL

-2974 DGTLDFLGR
+2974 DGTFDFLGR
-2983 ADFQVKVR
+2983 RDFQVKVR
-2991 GFRVEPGEVETALLG
+2991 GFRVEPAEVESALLL

-3015 TAVTAAGEAAGGHRL
+3015 TAVAEAGGGRHSESAGGHRL
-3030 IAYYVP
+3030 VAYYVP
-3036 EGAEGPVPPTA
+3036 EGADGPA
-3047 PTPADLRLF
+3047 PAELRIH

-3080 NGKVDRRALPSP
+3080 NGKVDRRALPAP
-3092 EAQLA
+3092 EARLA
-3097 GELEDAQRTL
+3097 GEPEDAQRTP

-3113 EVIAGIWEDLLGLDP
+3113 EVIAGIWEDLLGLGA
-3128 LDHPVGVDD
+3128 PVGIDD

-3171 TPTVAGL
+3171 APTVAGL
-3178 AAAIAALAAETAAG
+3178 AAAMAATG
-3192 RREALPPITR
+3192 RREEALPPIVP

-3219 YFMDRLAPESPTYN
+3219 YFMDRLAPGNPTYN
-3233 ISSGYLLH
+3233 IPSGYLLH

-3250 AALAEVVRRHEVL
+3250 AALAEIVRRHEAL
-3263 RTRIVAVTNGEP
+3263 RTRFVAVAHGEP
-3275 GQEVGLP
+3275 GQEVCP
-3282 PPTPPAPLPFA
+3282 PPTPAPLPLA

-3303 AAELAALAG
+3303 APELAALAG
-3312 REAGRGFDLRRD
+3312 REARHGFDLRRG
-3324 PMLRATLLRLGQGDH
+3324 PMLRSTLVRLEEGEH
-3339 ALSQNDHEHAFLF
+3339 ALLF

-3364 GVLRRELAALYAA
+3364 GVLRRELSALYAA
-3377 ALAGKPSPLP
+3377 TLAGEPSPLA
-3387 PLALQYADFAAWQR
+3387 PLPLQYADFAAWQR

-3430 RPRPPVAS
+3430 RPRPPIAS
-3438 FRGDSLW
+3438 FRGDSLR
-3445 LDLSPELADAIRR
+3445 LDLPPALADALRR

-3463 QATAFMTVLAVWHAL
+3463 QATVFMTVLAVWHAL
-3478 LQRHSGQTDFAVG
+3478 LQRHSGQTDFAIG

-3533 HTALEAYDHAD
+3533 HMALAAYDHAD
-3544 IPFERIVDE
+3544 VPFERIVDE
-3553 VNVERDRSRP
+3553 VNVERDRSRQ

-3576 RVPLTLRGLAVEPL
+3576 GVPFALRGLAVEPL
-3590 DLTGRV
+3590 DTSTRV
-3596 SRFDLSLALSVQGGE
+3596 SRFDLSLGLSDQGGE
-3611 LGGGLEYST
+3611 LGGGFEYST
-3620 DLFDRTTMERLAG
+3620 DLFDRTTMARLAG
-3633 HFLRLLAAAA
+3633 HLVHLLAAVA
-3643 DDPSRRVAEI
+3643 DDPSRRVAAI
-3653 ELLAPA
+3653 ELLSPA

-3671 AADFSGLV
+3671 AADLAGLSG
-3679 GDAEPLLH
+3679 GGEPLLH

-3698 GATAVVGESESLTYR
+3698 DATAVVGESESLTYR
-3713 ELDARANRLARRLR
+3713 ELDVRANRLARRLR
-3727 RMGVRVDEPVAI
+3727 RLGVRVDEPVAI
-3739 CADRS
+3739 CAERS
-3744 PALIVGLLAILKAG
+3744 PALVVGLLAILKAG
-3758 GAYLPLDPTYPPDR
+3758 GVYLPLDPSYPSER

-3779 GLGGLAKPVLLA
+3779 GLDGLAKPVLLA

-3804 ARLVDLDSAA
+3804 ARLVDLDAAA
-3814 GPAGDADNPLLAP
+3814 GPAGEADGIP

-3847 GRPKGVLS
+3847 GRPKGVMS

-3876 DCVMQKTPV
+3876 DRVLQKTPV

-3913 DPAYMMRRI
+3913 DPAYLMRRI
-3922 EEHGVTTL
+3922 EEQEVTTL

-3935 MLQVFLTQLAQTGLG
+3935 MLQVFLAQPGLG

-3968 LAARFHELLGGT
+3968 LAARFHEILGGALG
-3980 PETAELHNLYGPT
+3980 TAELHNLYGPT
-3993 EASVDVTAHRTLP
+3993 EAAVDVTAHRTLP
-4006 GPARRTVPIGRP
+4006 GPARRAVPIGRP
-4018 IANLGIWL
+4018 IANLGLWL

-4033 VPLGVPGELCI
+4033 VPLGVPGELY
-4044 GGIGGTGLARG
+4044 IGGTGLARG

-4085 ARFAV
+4085 ARFSV

-4117 TALAGHPAVR
+4117 AALAGHPAVR
-4127 EAVVVAREERS
+4127 EAAVVAREEGP

-4154 RPEVGEL
+4154 GPEAGEL

-4166 RVLPEHM
+4166 RILPEHM
-4173 VPADFAFVDALPL
+4173 VPADFTLVDALPL

-4201 PAHELAPTAP
+4201 PADELAP
-4211 AAEPDGD
+4211 AAEPGGD
-4218 LETELEQLVAGIW
+4218 LETEIEELVAGIW
-4231 QDLLG
+4231 QDLLR
-4236 RGHIGRDDNLFD
+4236 RGPIGRDDNLFD
-4248 VGAHSILAIQFS
+4248 VGAHSILAIEFTS
-4260 SHVYDALGLEIPLR
+4260 RVYDALGLEIPLR

-4283 RLGAAIQE
+4283 RIGAAIQE
-4291 LLIEQIDSLTDE
+4291 LLIEQIAGLTDE